1 MAHFGRV
8 PFSPSEFCAGQ
19 PGHQAAHPV
28 CHAGSDVDIPLGF
41 DRIVD
46 EVSNEFFFY
55 GSSHP
60 HHHEEMF
67 LPSNLFSQNVPDQHL
82 YNPPL
87 VPQGELYPGSPI
99 PHWQQGTVAPM
110 VGFRPSLLPD
120 CRNFFVV
127 GPHPYS
133 HERELHGR
141 NSVNSVSNVE
151 RGSTNLEFHIGFDS
165 LDVPSPVSSDSYPFG
180 QKVTE
185 ESGNGEASVTN
196 ISRRC
201 STGLTYP
208 QGSGHNRE
216 AAAWSIQLIEA
227 DQGSNENTVGFCN
240 AVEKIRNAYPAFDLK
255 TNSGKIWS
263 ITTRFP
269 EHILGGTKFRI
280 SIWTDFSP
288 HPLLLTQY
296 AGCIT
301 HDLIVEILRCTNQ
314 YPAREECLLSVHGA
328 DEFLQNTCTLGSHE
342 SLHKASSCIQLRLH
356 HAGHLEHSLARTC
369 ADDQRR
375 FCVNELLEDT
385 CAWRLIRQ
393 NLGSVIINYRGQVE
407 YLLQNE
413 NNVDNVIE
421 AAKAICSVL
430 CFVETK
436 DITDAVWKLHA
447 LGKAQNPLQSVET
460 PGKALIEA
468 AVTELSMAISRL
480 IHVYSSS
487 FDANFQ
493 LASLPRSPLC
503 ADISLNSQLSFTVCA
518 AHNIPEAWVTSYK
531 VFSFSCLLTY
541 AGKIICQVKICKNTP
556 VKRSFFFLADWNEKV
571 NFPLRIKTLP
581 RETMLTIK
589 LLGVNIAS
597 KNTEVLAWTCCPL
610 YAKERLVRGTVLLS
624 LAPCST
630 LPTAVI
636 TPGICSTET
645 PTSATL
651 QIDFPEA
658 DLEFIK
664 PEPEDRRGDLVEP
677 TQECLK
683 HIARLSQKHSL
694 LLLSEQQRR
703 ILWFYRYSCNNQNC
717 SLPLV
722 LGSAPSWDRATVSEM
737 YALLRAWSFSDP
749 LQALG
754 LLTFSFPDQDIRR
767 AAVQQIENVSNDEL
781 LEYLP
786 QLVQVLKF
794 EWSLESPLVKL
805 LLNRSLQS
813 IQVAHQLYWLLKNA
827 QNEVHF
833 RMWYKKLLA
842 ALQFC
847 AGQSLNNEFSKEEK
861 LIRILEDIATKVKA
875 ASDPKRKEVL
885 QVELSRLQQFFQ
897 EVKLCRLPLN
907 PALVV
912 QGIEADS
919 CSYFTS
925 NAFPLKISFINANA
939 PSGNINVIFKI
950 GDDLRQDMLVLQIIR
965 LMDSIWLQ
973 EGLDMQMII
982 YRCLSTGKGQ
992 GMVKQRSLSA
1002 SQIFTESPCVL
1013 QSSRVTCQGPHMG
1026 TGMESQVSGTKKG
1039 IKCMQKRQRIQVKH
1053 GKMLGFSLHLRVP
1066 VCDVLGLVQMVPD
1079 ATTLA
1084 KIHRES
1090 GLIGPLKEN
1099 TIKKWFH
1106 HHHPLESSYQ
1116 EAIRNFFYSCAGWCV
1131 VTFILG
1137 VCDRH
1142 SDNIMLTKAGHMFH
1156 IDFGRFLG
1164 HAQMFGNIRRD
1175 RAPFIFTS
1183 EMEYFI
1189 TEGGKN
1195 PQRFQEFVELCCRA
1209 YNIIRKHSQLFLNLL
1224 EMMLHA
1230 GLPELNSIQDLKY
1243 VYDNLRP
1250 QDSDLQATSYFTR
1263 KIKESLECFPVKL
1276 NNLIHTLVQM
1286 SVGSSAKP
1294 PAPETVPQ
1302 EWMMLDTERS
1312 ISRATILGFSRK
1324 PDPVFLVQVVQTCN
1338 VVNFVEKSFHQF
1350 SELHSHLQ
1358 KQFPSHALP
1367 EFPHSWHIPFTDLEH
1382 KRVKDLNLYLKQLLS
1397 GSRKL
1402 ANNEL
1407 VLSFFLNWSKNTLA
1421 EHPSS
1426 LTLVAPGLECQW
1438 QIPRCRKESRVSL
1451 SEVSSPAT
1459 ALKGRWESRA
1469 QLMRHP
1475 PWIEFLLFQVLSQLV
1490 TSLEYNWSYP
1500 MRTPA

>member
-1 MAHFGRV
+1 R
-8 PFSPSEFCAGQ
+8 
-19 PGHQAAHPV
+19 
-28 CHAGSDVDIPLGF
+28 
-41 DRIVD
+41 
-46 EVSNEFFFY
+46 
-55 GSSHP
+55 
-60 HHHEEMF
+60 
-67 LPSNLFSQNVPDQHL
+67 
-82 YNPPL
+82 
-87 VPQGELYPGSPI
+87 
-99 PHWQQGTVAPM
+99 
-110 VGFRPSLLPD
+110 
-120 CRNFFVV
+120 
-127 GPHPYS
+127 
-133 HERELHGR
+133 
-141 NSVNSVSNVE
+141 
-151 RGSTNLEFHIGFDS
+151 
-165 LDVPSPVSSDSYPFG
+165 
-180 QKVTE
+180 
-185 ESGNGEASVTN
+185 
-196 ISRRC
+196 
-201 STGLTYP
+201 
-208 QGSGHNRE
+208 
-216 AAAWSIQLIEA
+216 
-227 DQGSNENTVGFCN
+227 
-240 AVEKIRNAYPAFDLK
+240 
-255 TNSGKIWS
+255 
-263 ITTRFP
+263 
-269 EHILGGTKFRI
+269 
-280 SIWTDFSP
+280 
-288 HPLLLTQY
+288 
-296 AGCIT
+296 
-301 HDLIVEILRCTNQ
+301 
-314 YPAREECLLSVHGA
+314 
-328 DEFLQNTCTLGSHE
+328 
-342 SLHKASSCIQLRLH
+342 
-356 HAGHLEHSLARTC
+356 
-369 ADDQRR
+369 
-375 FCVNELLEDT
+375 
-385 CAWRLIRQ
+385 
-393 NLGSVIINYRGQVE
+393 
-407 YLLQNE
+407 
-413 NNVDNVIE
+413 
-421 AAKAICSVL
+421 
-430 CFVETK
+430 
-436 DITDAVWKLHA
+436 
-447 LGKAQNPLQSVET
+447 
-460 PGKALIEA
+460 
-468 AVTELSMAISRL
+468 
-480 IHVYSSS
+480 
-487 FDANFQ
+487 
-493 LASLPRSPLC
+493 
-503 ADISLNSQLSFTVCA
+503 
-518 AHNIPEAWVTSYK
+518 
-531 VFSFSCLLTY
+531 
-541 AGKIICQVKICKNTP
+541 
-556 VKRSFFFLADWNEKV
+556 V
-571 NFPLRIKTLP
+571 NFPLRIKALP

-589 LLGVNIAS
+589 LLGVNSAS

-610 YAKERLVRGTVLLS
+610 YAKERLLHGAVLLS

-630 LPTAVI
+630 VPTAVI
-636 TPGICSTET
+636 TPGICSTGT

-664 PEPEDRRGDLVEP
+664 PEPEERRGDLVEP

-683 HIARLSQKHSL
+683 HIARLSQRHSL

-703 ILWFYRYSCNNQNC
+703 VLWFYRYSCNNQNC

-722 LGSAPSWDRATVSEM
+722 LGSAPSWDRTTVSEM
-737 YALLRAWSFSDP
+737 YALLRAWRFSHP

-781 LEYLP
+781 LVYLP
-786 QLVQVLKF
+786 QLVQALKF

-805 LLNRSLQS
+805 LLSRSLQS

-847 AGQSLNNEFSKEEK
+847 AGQTLNNEFSKEEK
-861 LIRILEDIATKVKA
+861 LIRILEDIATKVKGT
-875 ASDPKRKEVL
+875 SDPKKKEVL
-885 QVELSRLQQFFQ
+885 KVELSRLQQFFQ

-950 GDDLRQDMLVLQIIR
+950 GDDLRQDMLVLQIIH
-965 LMDSIWLQ
+965 LMDNIWLQ

-992 GMVKQRSLSA
+992 
-1002 SQIFTESPCVL
+1002 
-1013 QSSRVTCQGPHMG
+1013 
-1026 TGMESQVSGTKKG
+1026 
-1039 IKCMQKRQRIQVKH
+1039 
-1053 GKMLGFSLHLRVP
+1053 
-1066 VCDVLGLVQMVPD
+1066 GLVQMVPD

-1164 HAQMFGNIRRD
+1164 HAQMFGSIRRD

-1209 YNIIRKHSQLFLNLL
+1209 YNIVRKHSQLLLNLL

-1230 GLPELNSIQDLKY
+1230 GLPELKSIQDLKY

-1294 PAPETVPQ
+1294 AAPESVPQ
-1302 EWMMLDTERS
+1302 EWLMLHTERS

-1324 PDPVFLVQVVQTCN
+1324 PDPVYLIQVVQTCN
-1338 VVNFVEKSFHQF
+1338 VVTFVEKSFQQF
-1350 SELHSHLQ
+1350 SNLHSHLQ

-1367 EFPHSWHIPFTDLEH
+1367 EFPHSWHLPFTDLEH

-1421 EHPSS
+1421 EQSSS
-1426 LTLVAPGLECQW
+1426 LTLGPQSAGHKPGVQLVISYENSCLTIMLKHMRNLHLPDGSAPSAHAEFYLLPDPG
-1438 QIPRCRKESRVSL
+1438 
-1451 SEVSSPAT
+1451 EVSRRKTRT
-1459 ALKGRWESRA
+1459 APKGSDPTYNELIVYDRVPELQGRVLKLVVKSKGTFVGAVNIPLSSV
-1469 QLMRHP
+1469 QLDEEK
-1475 PWIEFLLFQVLSQLV
+1475 W
-1490 TSLEYNWSYP
+1490 YP
-1500 MRTPA
+1500 LGNSVI

>member
-1 MAHFGRV
+1 VNESCGNRHFLR
-8 PFSPSEFCAGQ
+8 FCI
-19 PGHQAAHPV
+19 
-28 CHAGSDVDIPLGF
+28 GS
-41 DRIVD
+41 
-46 EVSNEFFFY
+46 
-55 GSSHP
+55 
-60 HHHEEMF
+60 MF
-67 LPSNLFSQNVPDQHL
+67 LYSF
-82 YNPPL
+82 
-87 VPQGELYPGSPI
+87 
-99 PHWQQGTVAPM
+99 
-110 VGFRPSLLPD
+110 LPD
-120 CRNFFVV
+120 VLAAAVHVHLVSSMLKLCYLGTYLSTIISTELSKSQKCIPFLDTV
-127 GPHPYS
+127 YS
-133 HERELHGR
+133 HVLYR
-141 NSVNSVSNVE
+141 
-151 RGSTNLEFHIGFDS
+151 
-165 LDVPSPVSSDSYPFG
+165 
-180 QKVTE
+180 
-185 ESGNGEASVTN
+185 
-196 ISRRC
+196 
-201 STGLTYP
+201 
-208 QGSGHNRE
+208 
-216 AAAWSIQLIEA
+216 
-227 DQGSNENTVGFCN
+227 
-240 AVEKIRNAYPAFDLK
+240 IRNAYPASDLK
-255 TNSGKIWS
+255 TNTGKIWS

-269 EHILGGTKFRI
+269 EHILGGTKFRF

-288 HPLLLTQY
+288 HPLLLTQC

-314 YPAREECLLSVHGA
+314 YPAQEECLLSVYGS
-328 DEFLQNTCTLGSHE
+328 DEFLQKVLGSKHFMWTI
-342 SLHKASSCIQLRLH
+342 SGKSYVSTIWFFVYFSPFLSYQ
-356 HAGHLEHSLARTC
+356 
-369 ADDQRR
+369 
-375 FCVNELLEDT
+375 
-385 CAWRLIRQ
+385 Q
-393 NLGSVIINYRGQVE
+393 NK
-407 YLLQNE
+407 
-413 NNVDNVIE
+413 VDNVIE
-421 AAKAICSVL
+421 AVKSICSVL
-430 CFVETK
+430 GFVETR
-436 DITDAVWKLHA
+436 DIADAVRKLRA
-447 LGKAQNPLQSVET
+447 SPLVKAQVKDNSLQSVET
-460 PGKALIEA
+460 PGKVLIEA

-493 LASLPRSPLC
+493 LASIPKSPLRV
-503 ADISLNSQLSFTVCA
+503 DISLNSQLSFTVYA
-518 AHNIPEAWVTSYK
+518 AHNIPETWVNSYQ
-531 VFSFSCLLTY
+531 VFSFSCSLIY
-541 AGKIICQVKICKNTP
+541 AGKIICQVKICRNTP
-556 VKRSFFFLADWNEKV
+556 VKRSLFSLADWNEKV
-571 NFPLRIKTLP
+571 SFGLVNFPLRIKALP

-589 LLGVNIAS
+589 LLGVNGAT
-597 KNTEVLAWTCCPL
+597 KNTEVLAWACTPL
-610 YAKERLVRGTVLLS
+610 YAKERLIHGTVLLS
-624 LAPCST
+624 MAPYST
-630 LPTAVI
+630 LPTPMI

-645 PTSATL
+645 PTSVTL
-651 QIDFPEA
+651 QIDFPEQT

-664 PEPEDRRGDLVEP
+664 PEPEERRGDLVEP
-677 TQECLK
+677 SQECLK
-683 HIARLSQKHSL
+683 HIARLSQIHSL

-722 LGSAPSWDRATVSEM
+722 LGSAPSWDHTTVSEM
-737 YALLRAWSFSDP
+737 YALLRSWRFSNP
-749 LQALG
+749 LEALG

-767 AAVQQIENVSNDEL
+767 TAVQQIENVSNDEL

-794 EWSLESPLVKL
+794 EWSLDSPLVKL

-885 QVELSRLQQFFQ
+885 NVELSRLQQFFQ
-897 EVKLCRLPLN
+897 EVKICRLPLN

-939 PSGNINVIFKI
+939 PTGTINVIFKI

-965 LMDSIWLQ
+965 VMDNIWLQ

-992 GMVKQRSLSA
+992 
-1002 SQIFTESPCVL
+1002 
-1013 QSSRVTCQGPHMG
+1013 
-1026 TGMESQVSGTKKG
+1026 
-1039 IKCMQKRQRIQVKH
+1039 
-1053 GKMLGFSLHLRVP
+1053 
-1066 VCDVLGLVQMVPD
+1066 GLVQMVPD

-1099 TIKKWFH
+1099 TIKKWFR

-1164 HAQMFGNIRRD
+1164 HAQMFGSIRRD

-1195 PQRFQEFVELCCRA
+1195 PQRFQEFVDLCCRA
-1209 YNIIRKHSQLFLNLL
+1209 YNIVRKHSQLFLNLL

-1230 GLPELNSIQDLKY
+1230 GLPELSSIQDLKY

-1276 NNLIHTLVQM
+1276 NNLIHALVQM

-1312 ISRATILGFSRK
+1312 IARATILGFSKK
-1324 PDPVFLVQVVQTCN
+1324 PDSLYLIQVVQTCN
-1338 VVNFVEKSFHQF
+1338 VVTFVEKSFNQF
-1350 SELHSHLQ
+1350 SKLHSRLQ

-1367 EFPHSWHIPFTDLEH
+1367 EFPHSQHLPFTDLEH

-1402 ANNEL
+1402 ANPLLKNQTVWPFLGPQSTEPGVQLVISYENSRLTIMLKHMRNIRLPDGSAPSAHAEFFLLPDPYEVSRRKTRTAPKVSDPTYNEL
-1407 VLSFFLNWSKNTLA
+1407 IVYDKVTELQGRVLKLVVKSKGTFMGAVNIQLSSVQLNEEKW
-1421 EHPSS
+1421 
-1426 LTLVAPGLECQW
+1426 
-1438 QIPRCRKESRVSL
+1438 
-1451 SEVSSPAT
+1451 
-1459 ALKGRWESRA
+1459 
-1469 QLMRHP
+1469 
-1475 PWIEFLLFQVLSQLV
+1475 
-1490 TSLEYNWSYP
+1490 YP
-1500 MRTPA
+1500 LGNSVI

>member
-1 MAHFGRV
+1 MAYFGMV
-8 PFSPSEFCAGQ
+8 PFSHNEFYEGQAGD
-19 PGHQAAHPV
+19 QASYPMYHSGS
-28 CHAGSDVDIPLGF
+28 AGEVRLGF

-60 HHHEEMF
+60 HHHEEIF
-67 LPSNLFSQNVPDQHL
+67 FPSDVFGLNVPDQQFCRQ
-82 YNPPL
+82 PL
-87 VPQGELYPGSPI
+87 VAHGELHPGNPI
-99 PHWQQGTVAPM
+99 SHSQQGAVSPT
-110 VGFRPSLLPD
+110 VGFRSFLLSD
-120 CRNFFVV
+120 YRNFSQVD
-127 GPHPYS
+127 PYPYGQ
-133 HERELHGR
+133 EREIYGG
-141 NSVNSVSNVE
+141 NSITPVTNVFDSNVE
-151 RGSTNLEFHIGFDS
+151 RGNTNLSFRVGFDNVDAQCPIFFS
-165 LDVPSPVSSDSYPFG
+165 NYPFG
-180 QKVTE
+180 QEVRD
-185 ESGNGEASVTN
+185 ESGNEESCLTDT
-196 ISRRC
+196 SR
-201 STGLTYP
+201 SFGVGPTWP
-208 QGSGHNRE
+208 SSSGHDRE
-216 AAAWSIQLIEA
+216 ATGWSIQLVEA
-227 DQGSNENTVGFCN
+227 NQGSNENTVAFCN

-255 TNSGKIWS
+255 TNTGKIWS
-263 ITTRFP
+263 VATRFP
-269 EHILGGTKFRI
+269 DHILGKSKFRI
-280 SIWTDFSP
+280 SVWTDSSP
-288 HPLLLTQY
+288 YPLLLTQR

-301 HDLIVEILRCTNQ
+301 RDLIVEILRCTNR
-314 YPAREECLLSVHGA
+314 YPDQEECLLSVCGS
-328 DEFLQNTCTLGSHE
+328 DEFLQNNHTLGSHE
-342 SLHKASSCIQLRLH
+342 SLRKATTCIQLRLH
-356 HAGHLEHSLARTC
+356 NTSNLKQSLARTHE
-369 ADDQRR
+369 DDQRL
-375 FCVNELLEDT
+375 FSVNQLLEDT
-385 CAWRLIRQ
+385 CAWRLTRR
-393 NLGSVIINYRGQVE
+393 NLVSVIMKYRGQVE

-413 NNVDNVIE
+413 VFHQVDNVIE
-421 AAKAICSVL
+421 VAKAICSVL
-430 CFVETK
+430 CSVETR
-436 DITDAVWKLHA
+436 DITDAVKKLRA
-447 LGKAQNPLQSVET
+447 VPLVKAQVKDAT
-460 PGKALIEA
+460 LIGA
-468 AVTELSMAISRL
+468 AVTELSMAISCL

-493 LASLPRSPLC
+493 LASIPKSPSC
-503 ADISLNSQLSFTVCA
+503 ADISLDSQLSFTVYA
-518 AHNIPEAWVTSYK
+518 AHNIPEAWVNSYK
-531 VFSFSCLLTY
+531 VFSFSCSLTY
-541 AGKIICQVKICKNTP
+541 AGKTICQVKICKNIP
-556 VKRSFFFLADWNEKV
+556 VKRSFFFLADWNEKI
-571 NFPLRIKTLP
+571 NFPLRIKALP

-589 LLGVNIAS
+589 LLGVNSAS
-597 KNTEVLAWTCCPL
+597 KNTEVLAWTCSPL
-610 YAKERLVRGTVLLS
+610 YPKERLIHGTVLLS
-624 LAPCST
+624 MTLYST
-630 LPTAVI
+630 LTTTMI
-636 TPGICSTET
+636 TPGICSTDT
-645 PTSATL
+645 PTSVTL
-651 QIDFPEA
+651 QIDFPETN
-658 DLEFIK
+658 LEFIK
-664 PEPEDRRGDLVEP
+664 PEPEERRGGLEEP
-677 TQECLK
+677 TRDCLK
-683 HIARLSQKHSL
+683 HITRLSCNSL
-694 LLLSEQQRR
+694 LLLSEEQRR
-703 ILWFYRYSCNNQNC
+703 ILWFYRYYCNNQNC

-722 LGSAPSWDRATVSEM
+722 LGSAPSWDRMTVSEM
-737 YALLRAWSFSDP
+737 YTVLQRWRFSNP
-749 LQALG
+749 LEALG

-767 AAVQQIENVSNDEL
+767 TAVQQIENLSNDEL

-833 RMWYKKLLA
+833 KIWYQKLLA

-847 AGQSLNNEFSKEEK
+847 AGKTLNNEFSKEGK
-861 LIRILEDIATKVKA
+861 LVGILEDIAKKVKA

-885 QVELSRLQQFFQ
+885 KVELNRLQQFFQ
-897 EVKLCRLPLN
+897 EVKVCRLPLN

-912 QGIEADS
+912 QGVEADA

-965 LMDSIWLQ
+965 VMDSIWLQ

-992 GMVKQRSLSA
+992 
-1002 SQIFTESPCVL
+1002 
-1013 QSSRVTCQGPHMG
+1013 
-1026 TGMESQVSGTKKG
+1026 
-1039 IKCMQKRQRIQVKH
+1039 
-1053 GKMLGFSLHLRVP
+1053 
-1066 VCDVLGLVQMVPD
+1066 GLVQMVPD

-1099 TIKKWFH
+1099 TIKKWFR

-1142 SDNIMLTKAGHMFH
+1142 SDNIMLTNAGHMFH

-1164 HAQMFGNIRRD
+1164 HAQTFGSIRRD

-1209 YNIIRKHSQLFLNLL
+1209 YNIVRRHSQLLLKLL

-1286 SVGSSAKP
+1286 SVTGSAKP

-1302 EWMMLDTERS
+1302 EWMMLDAEKS
-1312 ISRATILGFSRK
+1312 IARATILGFNKKS
-1324 PDPVFLVQVVQTCN
+1324 DSLYLVQVVQTCN
-1338 VVNFVEKSFHQF
+1338 VVTFVEKSFDQF
-1350 SELHSHLQ
+1350 SKLHSHLQ

-1367 EFPHSWHIPFTDLEH
+1367 EFPHSWHLPFTDLEH

-1402 ANNEL
+1402 ADNEL

-1421 EHPSS
+1421 EDSSSVTLGPQSTDHKPGVQLVISYESTRLTIMLKHMKNIHLPDGSAPSAQAEFY
-1426 LTLVAPGLECQW
+1426 LLPD
-1438 QIPRCRKESRVSL
+1438 PY
-1451 SEVSSPAT
+1451 EVSRRKTRT
-1459 ALKGRWESRA
+1459 APKSSDPTYNEIVVYDKVTELKGRILKLVVKSKGTFVGA
-1469 QLMRHP
+1469 VNIQLSS
-1475 PWIEFLLFQVLSQLV
+1475 VQLN
-1490 TSLEYNWSYP
+1490 EEKWYP
-1500 MRTPA
+1500 LGNSVI

>member
-1 MAHFGRV
+1 MAYFGRV
-8 PFSPSEFCAGQ
+8 PFSHNEFHKGQ
-19 PGHQAAHPV
+19 TGDQASYPV
-28 CHAGSDVDIPLGF
+28 YHSGSDGQIPLGF

-55 GSSHP
+55 GSSHS
-60 HHHEEMF
+60 HHHEEIF
-67 LPSNLFSQNVPDQHL
+67 SPSDVFGLNVPGQHFYGQPL
-82 YNPPL
+82 GAYGEPNP
-87 VPQGELYPGSPI
+87 ENPI
-99 PHWQQGTVAPM
+99 SHWQQGTVSPVA
-110 VGFRPSLLPD
+110 GFRSYFLSD
-120 CRNFFVV
+120 YRNFSLVD
-127 GPHPYS
+127 PYPYS
-133 HERELHGR
+133 QGRELCGWS
-141 NSVNSVSNVE
+141 SVNSVTNVF
-151 RGSTNLEFHIGFDS
+151 GSAVEGGNASQGFPIGFDNADAQCPVF
-165 LDVPSPVSSDSYPFG
+165 LDNRPFG
-180 QKVTE
+180 QE
-185 ESGNGEASVTN
+185 GRDESGNGEAHFTN
-196 ISRRC
+196 TSRRC
-201 STGLTYP
+201 STGPTWPY
-208 QGSGHNRE
+208 GSGHGRE
-216 AAAWSIQLIEA
+216 GAGWSIQLIEA
-227 DQGSNENTVGFCN
+227 NQGSNENTVGFCN
-240 AVEKIRNAYPAFDLK
+240 AVEKIRNAYPASDLK
-255 TNSGKIWS
+255 TNTGKIWS
-263 ITTRFP
+263 VTTRFP
-269 EHILGGTKFRI
+269 DHILGGTKFRI
-280 SIWTDFSP
+280 SVWTDFSP
-288 HPLLLTQY
+288 SPVLLTQQ

-314 YPAREECLLSVHGA
+314 YPAQEECFLSVYGS
-328 DEFLQNTCTLGSHE
+328 DEFLQNDHTLGSHE
-342 SLHKASSCIQLRLH
+342 SLRKATPCVQLRLH
-356 HAGHLEHSLARTC
+356 STAHLKQSLARTC
-369 ADDQRR
+369 GDDQRR
-375 FCVNELLEDT
+375 FCMNHLLRDA
-385 CAWRLIRQ
+385 CAMRLTRQ
-393 NLGSVIINYRGQVE
+393 NLFSVIMNYRDQVE

-413 NNVDNVIE
+413 HKVDHVIE
-421 AAKAICSVL
+421 ATKAICSVL
-430 CFVETK
+430 CFVETR
-436 DITDAVWKLHA
+436 DITDAVKKLSA
-447 LGKAQNPLQSVET
+447 LPLVKAQDSLQSVET
-460 PGKALIEA
+460 PSKVLIEA
-468 AVTELSMAISRL
+468 AVTELSVAISRL

-493 LASLPRSPLC
+493 LASIPKSPSC
-503 ADISLNSQLSFTVCA
+503 ADISLDSQLSFTVYA
-518 AHNIPEAWVTSYK
+518 AHNIPEAWVNSYK
-531 VFSFSCLLTY
+531 VFSFSCSLTY
-541 AGKIICQVKICKNTP
+541 AGKTICQVKICKNTP
-556 VKRSFFFLADWNEKV
+556 VRRSFFFLVDWNEKI
-571 NFPLRIKTLP
+571 NFPLRIKALP

-589 LLGVNIAS
+589 LLGVNSAS
-597 KNTEVLAWTCCPL
+597 KNTEVLAWTCSPL
-610 YAKERLVRGTVLLS
+610 YPKERLLHGTVLLS
-624 LAPCST
+624 MRLCST
-630 LPTAVI
+630 PTAMI
-636 TPGICSTET
+636 TPGICSTST
-645 PTSATL
+645 PTSVTL
-651 QIDFPEA
+651 QIDFPETN
-658 DLEFIK
+658 LEFIK
-664 PEPEDRRGDLVEP
+664 PEPEERRDDLEEP

-683 HIARLSQKHSL
+683 HIARLSQIHSL

-703 ILWFYRYSCNNQNC
+703 ILWFYRYHCTNQNC

-722 LGSAPSWDRATVSEM
+722 LGSAPSWDRTTVSEM
-737 YALLRAWSFSDP
+737 YATLRSWRFANP
-749 LQALG
+749 LEALG

-767 AAVQQIENVSNDEL
+767 RAVQQIENMSNDEL

-833 RMWYKKLLA
+833 RIWYKKLLA

-847 AGQSLNNEFSKEEK
+847 AGQTLNNEFSKEEK
-861 LIRILEDIATKVKA
+861 LIGILEDIATKVKA

-885 QVELSRLQQFFQ
+885 EVELDRLQQFFQ
-897 EVKLCRLPLN
+897 EVKVCRLPLN

-965 LMDSIWLQ
+965 VMDSIWLQ

-992 GMVKQRSLSA
+992 
-1002 SQIFTESPCVL
+1002 
-1013 QSSRVTCQGPHMG
+1013 
-1026 TGMESQVSGTKKG
+1026 
-1039 IKCMQKRQRIQVKH
+1039 
-1053 GKMLGFSLHLRVP
+1053 
-1066 VCDVLGLVQMVPD
+1066 GLVQMVPD

-1106 HHHPLESSYQ
+1106 HHHPLESSYH

-1164 HAQMFGNIRRD
+1164 HSQMFGNIRRD

-1209 YNIIRKHSQLFLNLL
+1209 YNIVRKHSQLLLNLL

-1276 NNLIHTLVQM
+1276 NNLIHALVQM
-1286 SVGSSAKP
+1286 SVTGSAKP
-1294 PAPETVPQ
+1294 PAPEAVPQ
-1302 EWMMLDTERS
+1302 EWMMLDTEKS
-1312 ISRATILGFSRK
+1312 ISRATILGFSKK
-1324 PDPVFLVQVVQTCN
+1324 PDTIYLVQVVQTCN
-1338 VVNFVEKSFHQF
+1338 VVTFVEKSFDQF
-1350 SELHSHLQ
+1350 SKLHSHLQ
-1358 KQFPSHALP
+1358 KQFPSHPLP
-1367 EFPHSWHIPFTDLEH
+1367 EFPHWWHLPFTDLEH

-1407 VLSFFLNWSKNTLA
+1407 VLSFFLNWSKNTSA
-1421 EHPSS
+1421 ENSSSVTLGPQSTGHKPGVQLVISYENTRLTIMLKHMRNIHLPDGSAPSAHAEFYLLPDPHEAS
-1426 LTLVAPGLECQW
+1426 RRKTRTAP
-1438 QIPRCRKESRVSL
+1438 K
-1451 SEVSSPAT
+1451 SSDPT
-1459 ALKGRWESRA
+1459 YNEIVVYDKVTELKGHVLKLVVKSKGTFVGA
-1469 QLMRHP
+1469 VNIQLSS
-1475 PWIEFLLFQVLSQLV
+1475 VQLN
-1490 TSLEYNWSYP
+1490 EEKWYP
-1500 MRTPA
+1500 LGNSII

>member
-1 MAHFGRV
+1 MAYFGRV
-8 PFSPSEFCAGQ
+8 PFSHNEFHKGQAGD
-19 PGHQAAHPV
+19 QASYPLYHS
-28 CHAGSDVDIPLGF
+28 GSDGQIPLGF

-46 EVSNEFFFY
+46 EVRNEFFFY
-55 GSSHP
+55 GSSHS
-60 HHHEEMF
+60 HHHEEIF
-67 LPSNLFSQNVPDQHL
+67 SPSDVFGLNVPGQHF
-82 YNPPL
+82 YGQPL
-87 VPQGELYPGSPI
+87 VAYGEPNPENPI
-99 PHWQQGTVAPM
+99 SHWQQGTASPVA
-110 VGFRPSLLPD
+110 GFRSYWLSD
-120 CRNFFVV
+120 YRNFSLVD
-127 GPHPYS
+127 PYPYS
-133 HERELHGR
+133 QGRELCGWS
-141 NSVNSVSNVE
+141 SVNSVTNVF
-151 RGSTNLEFHIGFDS
+151 GSAVEGGNTSQGFPIGFDDADAQCPVF
-165 LDVPSPVSSDSYPFG
+165 LDNRPLG
-180 QKVTE
+180 QE
-185 ESGNGEASVTN
+185 GRDESGNGEAHFTN

-201 STGLTYP
+201 STGPTWPY
-208 QGSGHNRE
+208 GSGHDRE
-216 AAAWSIQLIEA
+216 GAGWSIQLVEA
-227 DQGSNENTVGFCN
+227 NQGSNENTVGFCS
-240 AVEKIRNAYPAFDLK
+240 AVEKIRNAYPASDLK
-255 TNSGKIWS
+255 TNTGKIWS
-263 ITTRFP
+263 VSTRFP
-269 EHILGGTKFRI
+269 DHILGGTKFRI
-280 SIWTDFSP
+280 SVWTDFSP
-288 HPLLLTQY
+288 SPVLLTQQ

-301 HDLIVEILRCTNQ
+301 HDLIVEILHCTNQ
-314 YPAREECLLSVHGA
+314 YPAQEECFLSVYGS
-328 DEFLQNTCTLGSHE
+328 DEFLQNDHTLGSHE
-342 SLHKASSCIQLRLH
+342 SLRKATPCVQLRLH
-356 HAGHLEHSLARTC
+356 NTAHQKQSLARTC
-369 ADDQRR
+369 GDDQRR
-375 FCVNELLEDT
+375 FCLNQLLRDT
-385 CAWRLIRQ
+385 CAMRLTRQ
-393 NLGSVIINYRGQVE
+393 NLFSVIMNYRDQVE

-413 NNVDNVIE
+413 HEVDHVIE
-421 AAKAICSVL
+421 ATKAICSVL
-430 CFVETK
+430 CFVETR
-436 DITDAVWKLHA
+436 DITDAVKKLSA
-447 LGKAQNPLQSVET
+447 LPLVKAQDSLQSVET
-460 PGKALIEA
+460 PSKVLIEA
-468 AVTELSMAISRL
+468 AVTELSVAISRL

-493 LASLPRSPLC
+493 LASIPKSPSC
-503 ADISLNSQLSFTVCA
+503 ADLSLDSQLSFTVYA
-518 AHNIPEAWVTSYK
+518 AHNIPEAWVNSYK
-531 VFSFSCLLTY
+531 VFSFSCSLTY
-541 AGKIICQVKICKNTP
+541 AGKTICQVKICKNTP
-556 VKRSFFFLADWNEKV
+556 VRRSFFFLADWNEKI
-571 NFPLRIKTLP
+571 NFPLRIKALP

-589 LLGVNIAS
+589 LLGVNSAS
-597 KNTEVLAWTCCPL
+597 KNTEVLAWTCSPL
-610 YAKERLVRGTVLLS
+610 YPKERLVHGTVLLS
-624 LAPCST
+624 MRLCST
-630 LPTAVI
+630 PTAVI
-636 TPGICSTET
+636 TPGICSTST
-645 PTSATL
+645 PTSVTL
-651 QIDFPEA
+651 QIDFPETN
-658 DLEFIK
+658 LKFIK
-664 PEPEDRRGDLVEP
+664 PEPEQRRGDLEEP

-683 HIARLSQKHSL
+683 HIARLSQIHSL

-703 ILWFYRYSCNNQNC
+703 ILWFYRYHCTNQNC

-722 LGSAPSWDRATVSEM
+722 LGSAPSWDRTTVSEM
-737 YALLRAWSFSDP
+737 YATLRSWRFSNP
-749 LQALG
+749 LEALG

-767 AAVQQIENVSNDEL
+767 TAVQQIENMSNDEL

-833 RMWYKKLLA
+833 KIWYKKLLA

-847 AGQSLNNEFSKEEK
+847 AGQTLNNEFSKEEK
-861 LIRILEDIATKVKA
+861 LIGILEDIATKVKA

-885 QVELSRLQQFFQ
+885 EVELDRLQQFFQ
-897 EVKLCRLPLN
+897 EVKVCRLPLN

-965 LMDSIWLQ
+965 VMDSIWLQ

-992 GMVKQRSLSA
+992 
-1002 SQIFTESPCVL
+1002 
-1013 QSSRVTCQGPHMG
+1013 
-1026 TGMESQVSGTKKG
+1026 
-1039 IKCMQKRQRIQVKH
+1039 
-1053 GKMLGFSLHLRVP
+1053 
-1066 VCDVLGLVQMVPD
+1066 GLVQMVPD

-1106 HHHPLESSYQ
+1106 HHHPLESSYH
-1116 EAIRNFFYSCAGWCV
+1116 EATRNFFYSCAGWCV

-1164 HAQMFGNIRRD
+1164 HSQMFGNIRRD

-1209 YNIIRKHSQLFLNLL
+1209 YNIVRKHSQLLLNLL

-1286 SVGSSAKP
+1286 SVTGSAKP
-1294 PAPETVPQ
+1294 PAPEAVPQ
-1302 EWMMLDTERS
+1302 EWMMLDTEKS
-1312 ISRATILGFSRK
+1312 ISRATILGFSKK
-1324 PDPVFLVQVVQTCN
+1324 PDTIYLVQVVQTCN
-1338 VVNFVEKSFHQF
+1338 VVTFVEKSFDQF
-1350 SELHSHLQ
+1350 SKLHSHLQ

-1367 EFPHSWHIPFTDLEH
+1367 EFPHSWHLPFADLEH

-1421 EHPSS
+1421 EDSSSVTLGPQSTGHKPGVQLVISYENTRLTIMLKHMRNIHLPDGSAPSAHAEFYLLPDPYEAS
-1426 LTLVAPGLECQW
+1426 RRKTRTAP
-1438 QIPRCRKESRVSL
+1438 K
-1451 SEVSSPAT
+1451 SSDPT
-1459 ALKGRWESRA
+1459 YNEIVVYDNVTELKGHVLKLVVKSKGTFVGA
-1469 QLMRHP
+1469 VNIQLSS
-1475 PWIEFLLFQVLSQLV
+1475 VQLN
-1490 TSLEYNWSYP
+1490 EEKWYP
-1500 MRTPA
+1500 LGNSII

>member
-1 MAHFGRV
+1 MAYFGMV
-8 PFSPSEFCAGQ
+8 PFSHNEFYEGQAGD
-19 PGHQAAHPV
+19 QASYPMYHSGS
-28 CHAGSDVDIPLGF
+28 AGEVRLGF

-60 HHHEEMF
+60 HHHEEIF
-67 LPSNLFSQNVPDQHL
+67 FPSDVFGLNVPDQQFCRQ
-82 YNPPL
+82 PL
-87 VPQGELYPGSPI
+87 VAHGELHPGNPI
-99 PHWQQGTVAPM
+99 SHWQQGAVSPT
-110 VGFRPSLLPD
+110 VGFRSFLLSD
-120 CRNFFVV
+120 YRNFSQVD
-127 GPHPYS
+127 PYPYGQ
-133 HERELHGR
+133 EREIYGG
-141 NSVNSVSNVE
+141 NSITPVTNVFDSNVE
-151 RGSTNLEFHIGFDS
+151 RGNTNLSFQVGFDNVDAQCPIFFS
-165 LDVPSPVSSDSYPFG
+165 NYPFG
-180 QKVTE
+180 QEVRD
-185 ESGNGEASVTN
+185 ESGNEETCLTDT
-196 ISRRC
+196 SR
-201 STGLTYP
+201 SFGVGPTWP
-208 QGSGHNRE
+208 SSSGHDRE
-216 AAAWSIQLIEA
+216 ATGWSIQLVEA
-227 DQGSNENTVGFCN
+227 NQGSNENTVAFCN

-255 TNSGKIWS
+255 TNTGKIWS
-263 ITTRFP
+263 VATRFP
-269 EHILGGTKFRI
+269 DHILGKSKFRI
-280 SIWTDFSP
+280 SVWTDSSP
-288 HPLLLTQY
+288 YPLLLTQR

-301 HDLIVEILRCTNQ
+301 RDLIVEILRCTNR
-314 YPAREECLLSVHGA
+314 YPDQEECLLSVCGS
-328 DEFLQNTCTLGSHE
+328 DEFLQNNHTLGSHE
-342 SLHKASSCIQLRLH
+342 SLRKATTCIQLRLH
-356 HAGHLEHSLARTC
+356 NTSNLKQSLARTHE
-369 ADDQRR
+369 DDQSL
-375 FCVNELLEDT
+375 FSVNQLLEDT
-385 CAWRLIRQ
+385 CAWRLTRR
-393 NLGSVIINYRGQVE
+393 NLVSVIMKYRGQVE

-413 NNVDNVIE
+413 VFHQVDNVIE
-421 AAKAICSVL
+421 VAKAICSVL
-430 CFVETK
+430 CSVETR
-436 DITDAVWKLHA
+436 DITDAVKKLRA
-447 LGKAQNPLQSVET
+447 VPLVKAQVKDAT
-460 PGKALIEA
+460 LIGA
-468 AVTELSMAISRL
+468 AVTELSMAISCL

-493 LASLPRSPLC
+493 LASIPKSPSC
-503 ADISLNSQLSFTVCA
+503 ADISLDSQLSFTVYA
-518 AHNIPEAWVTSYK
+518 AHNIPEAWVNSYK
-531 VFSFSCLLTY
+531 VFSFSCSLTY
-541 AGKIICQVKICKNTP
+541 AGKTICQVKICKNIP
-556 VKRSFFFLADWNEKV
+556 VKRSFFFLADWNEKI
-571 NFPLRIKTLP
+571 NFPLRIKALP

-589 LLGVNIAS
+589 LLGVNSAS
-597 KNTEVLAWTCCPL
+597 KNTEVLAWTCSPL
-610 YAKERLVRGTVLLS
+610 YPKERLIHGTVLLS
-624 LAPCST
+624 MTLYST
-630 LPTAVI
+630 LTTTMI
-636 TPGICSTET
+636 TPGICSTDT
-645 PTSATL
+645 PTSVTL
-651 QIDFPEA
+651 QIDFPETN
-658 DLEFIK
+658 LEFIK
-664 PEPEDRRGDLVEP
+664 PEPEERRGGLEEP
-677 TQECLK
+677 TRDCLK
-683 HIARLSQKHSL
+683 HITRLSCNSL
-694 LLLSEQQRR
+694 LLLSEEQRR
-703 ILWFYRYSCNNQNC
+703 ILWFYRYYCNNQNC

-722 LGSAPSWDRATVSEM
+722 LGSAPSWDRMTVSEM
-737 YALLRAWSFSDP
+737 YTVLQRWRFSNP
-749 LQALG
+749 LEALG

-767 AAVQQIENVSNDEL
+767 TAVQQIENLSNDEL

-833 RMWYKKLLA
+833 KIWYQKLLA

-847 AGQSLNNEFSKEEK
+847 AGKTLNNEFSKEGK
-861 LIRILEDIATKVKA
+861 LVGILEGIAKKVKA

-885 QVELSRLQQFFQ
+885 KVELNRLQQFFQ
-897 EVKLCRLPLN
+897 EVKVCRLPLN

-912 QGIEADS
+912 QGVEADA

-965 LMDSIWLQ
+965 VMDSIWLQ

-992 GMVKQRSLSA
+992 
-1002 SQIFTESPCVL
+1002 
-1013 QSSRVTCQGPHMG
+1013 
-1026 TGMESQVSGTKKG
+1026 
-1039 IKCMQKRQRIQVKH
+1039 
-1053 GKMLGFSLHLRVP
+1053 
-1066 VCDVLGLVQMVPD
+1066 GLVQMVPD

-1099 TIKKWFH
+1099 TIKKWFR

-1142 SDNIMLTKAGHMFH
+1142 SDNIMLTNAGHMFH

-1164 HAQMFGNIRRD
+1164 HAQTFGSIRRD

-1209 YNIIRKHSQLFLNLL
+1209 YNIVRRHSQLLLKLL

-1286 SVGSSAKP
+1286 SVTGSAKP

-1302 EWMMLDTERS
+1302 EWMMLDAEKS
-1312 ISRATILGFSRK
+1312 IARATILGFNKKS
-1324 PDPVFLVQVVQTCN
+1324 DSLYLVQVVQTCN
-1338 VVNFVEKSFHQF
+1338 VVTFVEKSFDQF
-1350 SELHSHLQ
+1350 SKLHSHLQ

-1367 EFPHSWHIPFTDLEH
+1367 EFPHSWHLPFTDLEH

-1402 ANNEL
+1402 ADNEL

-1421 EHPSS
+1421 EDSSSVTLGPQSTDHKPGVQLVISYESTRLTIMLKHMKNIHLPDGSAPSAQAEFY
-1426 LTLVAPGLECQW
+1426 LLPD
-1438 QIPRCRKESRVSL
+1438 PY
-1451 SEVSSPAT
+1451 EVSRRKTRT
-1459 ALKGRWESRA
+1459 APKSSDPTYNEIVVYDKVTELKGRILKLVVKSKGTFVGA
-1469 QLMRHP
+1469 VNIQLSS
-1475 PWIEFLLFQVLSQLV
+1475 VQLN
-1490 TSLEYNWSYP
+1490 EEKWYP
-1500 MRTPA
+1500 LGNSVI

>member
-8 PFSPSEFCAGQ
+8 PFSHSEFCEGQ
-19 PGHQAAHPV
+19 PGDQASYPMH
-28 CHAGSDVDIPLGF
+28 HFGSDGEIPLGF

-67 LPSNLFSQNVPDQHL
+67 FPSDLFSRNVPDQHL
-82 YNPPL
+82 YHQPP
-87 VPQGELYPGSPI
+87 VAYGELYPGNPI
-99 PHWQQGTVAPM
+99 SHWQQGTASPT
-110 VGFRPSLLPD
+110 VGFRSSLLPD
-120 CRNFFVV
+120 CRNFSAVD
-127 GPHPYS
+127 S
-133 HERELHGR
+133 HHYGLKRELHGR

-151 RGSTNLEFHIGFDS
+151 RGNTNLGFQIGFDN
-165 LDVPSPVSSDSYPFG
+165 LDAPSPVFLDNYPFG
-180 QKVTE
+180 QKVRE
-185 ESGNGEASVTN
+185 ESGNGEASLTN
-196 ISRRC
+196 TSRRC
-201 STGLTYP
+201 SIGPTQP
-208 QGSGHNRE
+208 QGSGHDRE
-216 AAAWSIQLIEA
+216 AARWSIQLIEA
-227 DQGSNENTVGFCN
+227 NQGSHENTVGFCN
-240 AVEKIRNAYPAFDLK
+240 ALEKIRNAYPAFDLK
-255 TNSGKIWS
+255 TNTGKIWS
-263 ITTRFP
+263 IATRFP

-288 HPLLLTQY
+288 HPLLLTQR

-301 HDLIVEILRCTNQ
+301 HDLIVEILRLTNQ
-314 YPAREECLLSVHGA
+314 YPAREECLLSVYGSE
-328 DEFLQNTCTLGSHE
+328 EFLQNNCTLGSHE
-342 SLHKASSCIQLRLH
+342 SLRKATTCIQLRLH
-356 HAGHLEHSLARTC
+356 HTGNLKQSLARTC
-369 ADDQRR
+369 GDDQRR

-385 CAWRLIRQ
+385 CAWRLTRQ
-393 NLGSVIINYRGQVE
+393 NLVSVIMNYRSQVE

-413 NNVDNVIE
+413 VFTKVDNVIE

-430 CFVETK
+430 GFVETR
-436 DITDAVWKLHA
+436 DITDAVRKLHA
-447 LGKAQNPLQSVET
+447 LMKAQVKDACSTLR
-460 PGKALIEA
+460 EA
-468 AVTELSMAISRL
+468 AVTELSMAISHL

-493 LASLPRSPLC
+493 LASVPKSPLC
-503 ADISLNSQLSFTVCA
+503 ADISLNSQLSFTVYA
-518 AHNIPEAWVTSYK
+518 AHNIPEAWVSSYK
-531 VFSFSCLLTY
+531 VFSFSCSLTY
-541 AGKIICQVKICKNTP
+541 AGKTICQVKICKNTP
-556 VKRSFFFLADWNEKV
+556 VRRSFFFLADWNEKV
-571 NFPLRIKTLP
+571 NFPLRIKALP

-589 LLGVNIAS
+589 LLGVNSAS
-597 KNTEVLAWTCCPL
+597 KNTEVLAWTCSPL
-610 YAKERLVRGTVLLS
+610 YAKERLIHGTVLLS
-624 LAPCST
+624 MALYST
-630 LPTAVI
+630 LPTTMI

-645 PTSATL
+645 PTSVTL
-651 QIDFPEA
+651 QIDFPET

-664 PEPEDRRGDLVEP
+664 PEPEERRGDLVEP

-683 HIARLSQKHSL
+683 HIARLSQIHSL

-722 LGSAPSWDRATVSEM
+722 LGSAPSWDRTTVSEM
-737 YALLRAWSFSDP
+737 YALLRSWRFSNP
-749 LQALG
+749 LEALG

-833 RMWYKKLLA
+833 RMWYRKLLA

-847 AGQSLNNEFSKEEK
+847 AGQTLNNEFSKEEK

-885 QVELSRLQQFFQ
+885 NVELSSLQQFFQ
-897 EVKLCRLPLN
+897 EVKVCRLPLN

-965 LMDSIWLQ
+965 VMDSIWLQ

-992 GMVKQRSLSA
+992 
-1002 SQIFTESPCVL
+1002 
-1013 QSSRVTCQGPHMG
+1013 
-1026 TGMESQVSGTKKG
+1026 
-1039 IKCMQKRQRIQVKH
+1039 
-1053 GKMLGFSLHLRVP
+1053 
-1066 VCDVLGLVQMVPD
+1066 GLVQMVPD

-1116 EAIRNFFYSCAGWCV
+1116 EAVRNFFYSCAGWCV

-1142 SDNIMLTKAGHMFH
+1142 SDNVMLTKAGHMFH

-1164 HAQMFGNIRRD
+1164 HAQMFGSIRRD

-1209 YNIIRKHSQLFLNLL
+1209 YNIVRKHSQLLLNLL

-1294 PAPETVPQ
+1294 PAPETVPE

-1312 ISRATILGFSRK
+1312 IARATILGFSKK
-1324 PDPVFLVQVVQTCN
+1324 PDSLYLIQVVQTCN
-1338 VVNFVEKSFHQF
+1338 VVTFVEKSFGQF
-1350 SELHSHLQ
+1350 SRLHSHLQ

-1367 EFPHSWHIPFTDLEH
+1367 EFPHSWHLPFTDLEH
-1382 KRVKDLNLYLKQLLS
+1382 RRVKDLNLYLKQLLS

-1421 EHPSS
+1421 EDSSS
-1426 LTLVAPGLECQW
+1426 LTLGPQSTGHKPGVQLVISYENTRLTIMLKHMRNIRLPDGSAPSAHAEFYLL
-1438 QIPRCRKESRVSL
+1438 PDPY
-1451 SEVSSPAT
+1451 EVSRRKTRT
-1459 ALKGRWESRA
+1459 APKGSDPTYNELIVYDKVTELQGRVLKLVVKSKGTLVGA
-1469 QLMRHP
+1469 VNIQLSS
-1475 PWIEFLLFQVLSQLV
+1475 VQLNEEKWY
-1490 TSLEYNWSYP
+1490 SLGNSVI
-1500 MRTPA
+1500 

>member
-1 MAHFGRV
+1 MAHFGRG
-8 PFSPSEFCAGQ
+8 PFSHGKFHKGQ
-19 PGHQAAHPV
+19 PGGQASYPV
-28 CHAGSDVDIPLGF
+28 YRSASDGEIPLGF
-41 DRIVD
+41 DRIAD

-55 GSSHP
+55 GSSHS
-60 HHHEEMF
+60 HHHEEIF
-67 LPSNLFSQNVPDQHL
+67 FPPDIFGQNVHDQHF
-82 YNPPL
+82 YGQPP
-87 VPQGELYPGSPI
+87 VGYGELYPRNPVS
-99 PHWQQGTVAPM
+99 HWQHSTVSPT
-110 VGFRPSLLPD
+110 VGFRSSLLPD
-120 CRNFFVV
+120 YRNISLMD
-127 GPHPYS
+127 PYPYS
-133 HERELHGR
+133 QERELYGDS
-141 NSVNSVSNVE
+141 NVNSVTNVFGSDAE
-151 RGSTNLEFHIGFDS
+151 RGNTSLGFPIGFDNVDAQCPVF
-165 LDVPSPVSSDSYPFG
+165 LDNYSFG
-180 QKVTE
+180 QGLRG
-185 ESGNGEASVTN
+185 ESGNGEACLTN
-196 ISRRC
+196 TSRRC
-201 STGLTYP
+201 NIGPTWP
-208 QGSGHNRE
+208 CDSGHDRE
-216 AAAWSIQLIEA
+216 AASWSIQLVEA
-227 DQGSNENTVGFCN
+227 NQGSNENTVGFCN
-240 AVEKIRNAYPAFDLK
+240 AVEKIRNAYPASDLK
-255 TNSGKIWS
+255 TNTGKIWS
-263 ITTRFP
+263 VTTKFP
-269 EHILGGTKFRI
+269 DHILGGTKFRI
-280 SIWTDFSP
+280 SVWTDFSP
-288 HPLLLTQY
+288 CPLLLTQQ

-301 HDLIVEILRCTNQ
+301 HDLIVEILRCINQ
-314 YPAREECLLSVHGA
+314 YPAQEKYLLSVYGS
-328 DEFLQNTCTLGSHE
+328 DEFLQNNHTLGSHE
-342 SLHKASSCIQLRLH
+342 SLRKATPCIQLRLH
-356 HAGHLEHSLARTC
+356 SATHLKQNLARTC
-369 ADDQRR
+369 EDDQRR
-375 FCVNELLEDT
+375 FCMNQLLRDT
-385 CAWRLIRQ
+385 CALRLTRQ
-393 NLGSVIINYRGQVE
+393 NLFSVIMNYRSQVE

-413 NNVDNVIE
+413 HNVDNVVE

-430 CFVETK
+430 CFVETR
-436 DITDAVWKLHA
+436 DITDAVRKLRA
-447 LGKAQNPLQSVET
+447 LPLVKAQVKEAL
-460 PGKALIEA
+460 LIEA
-468 AVTELSMAISRL
+468 AVTELSTAISRL

-493 LASLPRSPLC
+493 LARVPKSPSC
-503 ADISLNSQLSFTVCA
+503 ADISLDSQLSFTVYA
-518 AHNIPEAWVTSYK
+518 AHNIPEAWVSSYK

-541 AGKIICQVKICKNTP
+541 AGKTICQVKICRSTP

-571 NFPLRIKTLP
+571 NFPLRIKALP
-581 RETMLTIK
+581 RETMLIIK
-589 LLGVNIAS
+589 LLGVNSAS
-597 KNTEVLAWTCCPL
+597 KNTEVLAWTCSPL
-610 YAKERLVRGTVLLS
+610 YPKERLIHGAVLLS
-624 LAPCST
+624 MTQCSS
-630 LPTAVI
+630 PTAMI
-636 TPGICSTET
+636 TPGICSTEA
-645 PTSATL
+645 PTSVTL
-651 QIDFPEA
+651 QINFP
-658 DLEFIK
+658 DSNLEFIK
-664 PEPEDRRGDLVEP
+664 PEPEERRGEFEEP

-683 HIARLSQKHSL
+683 HIARLSQMHSL

-703 ILWFYRYSCNNQNC
+703 ILWFYRYHCNNQNC

-722 LGSAPSWDRATVSEM
+722 LGSAPSWDRMTVSEM
-737 YALLRAWSFSDP
+737 YAMLRSWRFSNP
-749 LQALG
+749 LEALG

-767 AAVQQIENVSNDEL
+767 TAVQQIENMSNDEF

-827 QNEVHF
+827 ENEVHF
-833 RMWYKKLLA
+833 KIWYKKLLA

-847 AGQSLNNEFSKEEK
+847 AGQTLNNEFSKEEK
-861 LIRILEDIATKVKA
+861 LIRILEDIATKVKV

-885 QVELSRLQQFFQ
+885 KVELNRLQQFFQ
-897 EVKLCRLPLN
+897 EVKVCRIPLN

-939 PSGNINVIFKI
+939 SSGNINVIFKI

-965 LMDSIWLQ
+965 VMDGIWLQ
-973 EGLDMQMII
+973 EGLDMQMVI

-992 GMVKQRSLSA
+992 
-1002 SQIFTESPCVL
+1002 
-1013 QSSRVTCQGPHMG
+1013 
-1026 TGMESQVSGTKKG
+1026 
-1039 IKCMQKRQRIQVKH
+1039 
-1053 GKMLGFSLHLRVP
+1053 
-1066 VCDVLGLVQMVPD
+1066 GLVQMVPD

-1142 SDNIMLTKAGHMFH
+1142 SDNIMLTKTGHMFH

-1164 HAQMFGNIRRD
+1164 HAQMFGSIRRD

-1209 YNIIRKHSQLFLNLL
+1209 YNIVRKHSRLLLNLL

-1263 KIKESLECFPVKL
+1263 KIRESLECFPVKL

-1286 SVGSSAKP
+1286 SVTGPAKP

-1302 EWMMLDTERS
+1302 EWMMLDTEKS
-1312 ISRATILGFSRK
+1312 ITRATILGFSKK
-1324 PDPVFLVQVVQTCN
+1324 PDSIYLVQVVQTCN
-1338 VVNFVEKSFHQF
+1338 VITFVEKSFDQF
-1350 SELHSHLQ
+1350 SKLHSHLQ

-1367 EFPHSWHIPFTDLEH
+1367 EFPHSWHLPFTDLEH

-1402 ANNEL
+1402 ANNDL
-1407 VLSFFLNWSKNTLA
+1407 VLSFFLNWSKSTLA
-1421 EHPSS
+1421 ED
-1426 LTLVAPGLECQW
+1426 
-1438 QIPRCRKESRVSL
+1438 SL
-1451 SEVSSPAT
+1451 SLALGPQSTGHKPGVQLVISYENTRLTIMLKHMRNIQLPDGSAPSAHAEFCLLPDPYEVSQRKTRT
-1459 ALKGRWESRA
+1459 APKSSDPTYNEIVVYDKVTELSGHVLRLVVKSKGTFVGA
-1469 QLMRHP
+1469 VNIQLSS
-1475 PWIEFLLFQVLSQLV
+1475 VQLN
-1490 TSLEYNWSYP
+1490 EEKWYP
-1500 MRTPA
+1500 LGNSII

>member
-1 MAHFGRV
+1 
-8 PFSPSEFCAGQ
+8 
-19 PGHQAAHPV
+19 
-28 CHAGSDVDIPLGF
+28 
-41 DRIVD
+41 
-46 EVSNEFFFY
+46 
-55 GSSHP
+55 
-60 HHHEEMF
+60 
-67 LPSNLFSQNVPDQHL
+67 
-82 YNPPL
+82 
-87 VPQGELYPGSPI
+87 
-99 PHWQQGTVAPM
+99 
-110 VGFRPSLLPD
+110 
-120 CRNFFVV
+120 
-127 GPHPYS
+127 
-133 HERELHGR
+133 
-141 NSVNSVSNVE
+141 
-151 RGSTNLEFHIGFDS
+151 
-165 LDVPSPVSSDSYPFG
+165 
-180 QKVTE
+180 
-185 ESGNGEASVTN
+185 
-196 ISRRC
+196 
-201 STGLTYP
+201 
-208 QGSGHNRE
+208 
-216 AAAWSIQLIEA
+216 
-227 DQGSNENTVGFCN
+227 NTVGFCN

-255 TNSGKIWS
+255 TNTGKIWS

-269 EHILGGTKFRI
+269 EHILGGTKFRL

-288 HPLLLTQY
+288 HPLLLTQH

-301 HDLIVEILRCTNQ
+301 HDLIVEILSCTNQ
-314 YPAREECLLSVHGA
+314 YPAREECLLSVCGA
-328 DEFLQNTCTLGSHE
+328 DEFLQNCKHSTC
-342 SLHKASSCIQLRLH
+342 
-356 HAGHLEHSLARTC
+356 
-369 ADDQRR
+369 
-375 FCVNELLEDT
+375 
-385 CAWRLIRQ
+385 
-393 NLGSVIINYRGQVE
+393 
-407 YLLQNE
+407 
-413 NNVDNVIE
+413 
-421 AAKAICSVL
+421 
-430 CFVETK
+430 
-436 DITDAVWKLHA
+436 
-447 LGKAQNPLQSVET
+447 
-460 PGKALIEA
+460 A

-480 IHVYSSS
+480 IHAYSSS

-493 LASLPRSPLC
+493 LASIPRSPLC

-518 AHNIPEAWVTSYK
+518 AHHIPEAWVTSYR
-531 VFSFSCLLTY
+531 VFTFSCLLTY
-541 AGKIICQVKICKNTP
+541 AGKTICQVKICKNTE
-556 VKRSFFFLADWNEKV
+556 VKRSFFFQAYWNEKV
-571 NFPLRIKTLP
+571 NFPLRIKALP
-581 RETMLTIK
+581 RETMLTVK
-589 LLGVNIAS
+589 LLGVNSAS
-597 KNTEVLAWTCCPL
+597 RNTEVLAWTCLLETTTWEKYKKNKITHFRTSC
-610 YAKERLVRGTVLLS
+610 KKTER
-624 LAPCST
+624 
-630 LPTAVI
+630 
-636 TPGICSTET
+636 
-645 PTSATL
+645 
-651 QIDFPEA
+651 IDFPEA

-664 PEPEDRRGDLVEP
+664 PEAEERRGDLVEP

-683 HIARLSQKHSL
+683 HIARLAQRHS

-703 ILWFYRYSCNNQNC
+703 ILWFYRYSCNEQNC

-722 LGSAPSWDRATVSEM
+722 LGSAPSWDRTTVSEM
-737 YALLRAWSFSDP
+737 HALLRAWSFSHP

-805 LLNRSLQS
+805 LLSRSLQS

-847 AGQSLNNEFSKEEK
+847 AGQTLNNEFSKEEK

-885 QVELSRLQQFFQ
+885 KVELSRLQQFFQ

-925 NAFPLKISFINANA
+925 NAFPLKISFINAKA
-939 PSGNINVIFKI
+939 SSGNINVIFKVCSSSSPRAFWKKTEFHVQFSQI
-950 GDDLRQDMLVLQIIR
+950 GDDLRQDMLVLQIIH

-982 YRCLSTGKGQ
+982 YRCLSTGRGQ
-992 GMVKQRSLSA
+992 
-1002 SQIFTESPCVL
+1002 
-1013 QSSRVTCQGPHMG
+1013 
-1026 TGMESQVSGTKKG
+1026 
-1039 IKCMQKRQRIQVKH
+1039 
-1053 GKMLGFSLHLRVP
+1053 
-1066 VCDVLGLVQMVPD
+1066 GLVQMVPD

-1142 SDNIMLTKAGHMFH
+1142 SDNIMLTTAGHMFH

-1164 HAQMFGNIRRD
+1164 HAQMFGSIKRD

-1209 YNIIRKHSQLFLNLL
+1209 YNIVRKHSQLLLNLL

-1230 GLPELNSIQDLKY
+1230 GLPELSSIQDLKY

-1294 PAPETVPQ
+1294 PAPESVPQ
-1302 EWMMLDTERS
+1302 EWMVLDTEGS
-1312 ISRATILGFSRK
+1312 IARATILGFSRK
-1324 PDPVFLVQVVQTCN
+1324 PDPVYLIQVVQTCN
-1338 VVNFVEKSFHQF
+1338 VVTFVEKSFHQF
-1350 SELHSHLQ
+1350 SKLHSHLQ

-1367 EFPHSWHIPFTDLEH
+1367 EFPHSWHLPFTDLEH

-1402 ANNEL
+1402 ANVSISRISFIAGEKPGVQLVISHENTCLTIMLKHMRNLHLPDGSAPSAHAEFYLLPDPGEVSRRKTRTAPKGSDPTYNEL
-1407 VLSFFLNWSKNTLA
+1407 IVYDRVPELQGRVLKLVVKSKGTFVGAVNIQLSSVQLNEEKW
-1421 EHPSS
+1421 
-1426 LTLVAPGLECQW
+1426 
-1438 QIPRCRKESRVSL
+1438 
-1451 SEVSSPAT
+1451 
-1459 ALKGRWESRA
+1459 
-1469 QLMRHP
+1469 
-1475 PWIEFLLFQVLSQLV
+1475 
-1490 TSLEYNWSYP
+1490 YP
-1500 MRTPA
+1500 LGNSVI

>member
-1 MAHFGRV
+1 
-8 PFSPSEFCAGQ
+8 
-19 PGHQAAHPV
+19 
-28 CHAGSDVDIPLGF
+28 
-41 DRIVD
+41 
-46 EVSNEFFFY
+46 
-55 GSSHP
+55 
-60 HHHEEMF
+60 
-67 LPSNLFSQNVPDQHL
+67 
-82 YNPPL
+82 
-87 VPQGELYPGSPI
+87 
-99 PHWQQGTVAPM
+99 
-110 VGFRPSLLPD
+110 
-120 CRNFFVV
+120 
-127 GPHPYS
+127 
-133 HERELHGR
+133 
-141 NSVNSVSNVE
+141 
-151 RGSTNLEFHIGFDS
+151 
-165 LDVPSPVSSDSYPFG
+165 
-180 QKVTE
+180 
-185 ESGNGEASVTN
+185 
-196 ISRRC
+196 
-201 STGLTYP
+201 
-208 QGSGHNRE
+208 
-216 AAAWSIQLIEA
+216 
-227 DQGSNENTVGFCN
+227 
-240 AVEKIRNAYPAFDLK
+240 
-255 TNSGKIWS
+255 
-263 ITTRFP
+263 
-269 EHILGGTKFRI
+269 
-280 SIWTDFSP
+280 
-288 HPLLLTQY
+288 
-296 AGCIT
+296 
-301 HDLIVEILRCTNQ
+301 
-314 YPAREECLLSVHGA
+314 
-328 DEFLQNTCTLGSHE
+328 
-342 SLHKASSCIQLRLH
+342 
-356 HAGHLEHSLARTC
+356 
-369 ADDQRR
+369 
-375 FCVNELLEDT
+375 
-385 CAWRLIRQ
+385 
-393 NLGSVIINYRGQVE
+393 
-407 YLLQNE
+407 
-413 NNVDNVIE
+413 
-421 AAKAICSVL
+421 
-430 CFVETK
+430 
-436 DITDAVWKLHA
+436 
-447 LGKAQNPLQSVET
+447 
-460 PGKALIEA
+460 EA
-468 AVTELSMAISRL
+468 AVTELSMAISHL

-493 LASLPRSPLC
+493 LASIPKNPSC
-503 ADISLNSQLSFTVCA
+503 VDISLNSQLSFTVCA
-518 AHNIPEAWVTSYK
+518 AHNIPEAWLTSYK
-531 VFSFSCLLTY
+531 VFSFSCSLTY
-541 AGKIICQVKICKNTP
+541 AGKTICQVKICKNTP
-556 VKRSFFFLADWNEKV
+556 VKRSFFYLADWNEKV
-571 NFPLRIKTLP
+571 NFPLRIKALP

-589 LLGVNIAS
+589 LLGVNSTS
-597 KNTEVLAWTCCPL
+597 KNTEVLAWTCSPL
-610 YAKERLVRGTVLLS
+610 YAKERLIQGTVLLS
-624 LAPCST
+624 VALHST

-636 TPGICSTET
+636 TPGICSTQP

-651 QIDFPEA
+651 QIDFPET
-658 DLEFIK
+658 DLEFTK
-664 PEPEDRRGDLVEP
+664 PEPEERRGDLVEP

-683 HIARLSQKHSL
+683 HIARLSQIHSL

-717 SLPLV
+717 SLALV
-722 LGSAPSWDRATVSEM
+722 LGSAPSWDQTTVAEM
-737 YALLRAWSFSDP
+737 HALLRSWSFSHP
-749 LQALG
+749 LEALG
-754 LLTFSFPDQDIRR
+754 LLTFSFPDQEIRR

-805 LLNRSLQS
+805 LLHRSLQS

-847 AGQSLNNEFSKEEK
+847 VGQTLNNEFSKEEK

-885 QVELSRLQQFFQ
+885 NVELSSLQQFFQ
-897 EVKLCRLPLN
+897 EVKLCRLPLS

-925 NAFPLKISFINANA
+925 NAFPLKISFLNANA

-965 LMDSIWLQ
+965 VMDSIWLQ

-992 GMVKQRSLSA
+992 
-1002 SQIFTESPCVL
+1002 
-1013 QSSRVTCQGPHMG
+1013 
-1026 TGMESQVSGTKKG
+1026 
-1039 IKCMQKRQRIQVKH
+1039 
-1053 GKMLGFSLHLRVP
+1053 
-1066 VCDVLGLVQMVPD
+1066 GLVQMVPD

-1116 EAIRNFFYSCAGWCV
+1116 EAVRNFFYSCAGWCV

-1142 SDNIMLTKAGHMFH
+1142 SDNIMLTTAGHMFH

-1164 HAQMFGNIRRD
+1164 HAQMFGSIRRD

-1209 YNIIRKHSQLFLNLL
+1209 YNIVRKHSQLLLNLL

-1294 PAPETVPQ
+1294 AAPETVPQ
-1302 EWMMLDTERS
+1302 EWVVLDTERS
-1312 ISRATILGFSRK
+1312 IARATVLGFSKK
-1324 PDPVFLVQVVQTCN
+1324 PDSLYLIQVVQTCN
-1338 VVNFVEKSFHQF
+1338 VVTFVEKSFDQF
-1350 SELHSHLQ
+1350 SQLHSHLQ

-1367 EFPHSWHIPFTDLEH
+1367 EFPHSWHLPFTDLEH

-1397 GSRKL
+1397 GSKKL

-1421 EHPSS
+1421 EDSSS
-1426 LTLVAPGLECQW
+1426 LTLGPQSTGHKPGVQLVISYENTRLTIMLKHMRNIRLPDGSAPSAHAEFYLL
-1438 QIPRCRKESRVSL
+1438 PDPY
-1451 SEVSSPAT
+1451 EVSRRKTRT
-1459 ALKGRWESRA
+1459 APKGSDPTYNELIIYDKVTELQGRVLKLVVKSKGTFVGA
-1469 QLMRHP
+1469 VNIQLSS
-1475 PWIEFLLFQVLSQLV
+1475 VQLN
-1490 TSLEYNWSYP
+1490 EEKWYP
-1500 MRTPA
+1500 LGNSVI

>member
-8 PFSPSEFCAGQ
+8 HFSHKEFCEGQ
-19 PGHQAAHPV
+19 PGDQASYPMHH
-28 CHAGSDVDIPLGF
+28 CGSDREIPLGF

-55 GSSHP
+55 GSSHS
-60 HHHEEMF
+60 HHHEDMF
-67 LPSNLFSQNVPDQHL
+67 FPSDHFGRNVPDQHL
-82 YNPPL
+82 YGQPL
-87 VPQGELYPGSPI
+87 VAYGGLHSRNEIS
-99 PHWQQGTVAPM
+99 HWQQGTGSPT
-110 VGFRPSLLPD
+110 VGFRSSLLPD
-120 CRNFFVV
+120 CRNFSVAD
-127 GPHPYS
+127 PWPYS
-133 HERELHGR
+133 EERELDGG
-141 NSVNSVSNVE
+141 NSVNSVSNAE
-151 RGSTNLEFHIGFDS
+151 RCNANLRFQIGFDKLGAQS
-165 LDVPSPVSSDSYPFG
+165 PGFLDNYPVG
-180 QKVTE
+180 QEVRVE
-185 ESGNGEASVTN
+185 RGNGEASLTN
-196 ISRRC
+196 TTRRC
-201 STGLTYP
+201 HIGPTWP
-208 QGSGHNRE
+208 RGSGHDRE
-216 AAAWSIQLIEA
+216 AAGWSIQLIEA
-227 DQGSNENTVGFCN
+227 NQGSNENTVGFCN
-240 AVEKIRNAYPAFDLK
+240 TVERIRSVYPASDLK
-255 TNSGKIWS
+255 TNTGKIWS
-263 ITTRFP
+263 VATRFP
-269 EHILGGTKFRI
+269 DHILGGTKFRI

-288 HPLLLTQY
+288 HPLLLTQH

-314 YPAREECLLSVHGA
+314 YPAQEECLLSVYGA
-328 DEFLQNTCTLGSHE
+328 DEFLQNTCTLGSHK
-342 SLHKASSCIQLRLH
+342 SLRKATTCIQLRLH
-356 HAGHLEHSLARTC
+356 HAGNLKQSLARTHG
-369 ADDQRR
+369 DDQRR
-375 FCVNELLEDT
+375 FCINQLLEDT
-385 CAWRLIRQ
+385 CAWRLTWQ
-393 NLGSVIINYRGQVE
+393 NLVSLTMNYRGQVE

-413 NNVDNVIE
+413 NKVDNVIE
-421 AAKAICSVL
+421 ATKAICSIL
-430 CFVETK
+430 CFVETRG
-436 DITDAVWKLHA
+436 ITDAVKKLLA
-447 LGKAQNPLQSVET
+447 LVKAQVKEARSL
-460 PGKALIEA
+460 LIEA
-468 AVTELSMAISRL
+468 AVTELSTAISHL

-493 LASLPRSPLC
+493 LASTPKSPLC
-503 ADISLNSQLSFTVCA
+503 ADISLNSQLSFTVYA
-518 AHNIPEAWVTSYK
+518 AHNIPEAWVNSYS
-531 VFSFSCLLTY
+531 VFSFSCSLTY
-541 AGKIICQVKICKNTP
+541 AGKTMCQVKICKNTP
-556 VKRSFFFLADWNEKV
+556 VRRSFFFLADWNEKI
-571 NFPLRIKTLP
+571 NFPLRIKALP

-589 LLGVNIAS
+589 LLGVNSAS
-597 KNTEVLAWTCCPL
+597 RNTEVLAWTCSPL
-610 YAKERLVRGTVLLS
+610 YAKGRLIHGTVLLS
-624 LAPCST
+624 MALYST
-630 LPTAVI
+630 LPTTMI
-636 TPGICSTET
+636 TPGICNTET
-645 PTSATL
+645 PTSVTL
-651 QIDFPEA
+651 QVDFPET

-664 PEPEDRRGDLVEP
+664 PEPEERRGDLEEP

-683 HIARLSQKHSL
+683 HIARLSQTPSL

-722 LGSAPSWDRATVSEM
+722 LGSAPSWDRTTVSEM
-737 YALLRAWSFSDP
+737 YALLRSWRFSNP
-749 LQALG
+749 LEALG

-767 AAVQQIENVSNDEL
+767 TAVQQIEKMSNDEL

-833 RMWYKKLLA
+833 RIWYKKLLA

-847 AGQSLNNEFSKEEK
+847 AGQTLNNEFSKEEK

-875 ASDPKRKEVL
+875 ATDPKRKEVL
-885 QVELSRLQQFFQ
+885 KVELHRLQQFFQ
-897 EVKLCRLPLN
+897 EVKVCRLPLN

-912 QGIEADS
+912 QGIEVDS

-965 LMDSIWLQ
+965 VMDSIWLQ

-982 YRCLSTGKGQ
+982 YRCSSTGKGQ
-992 GMVKQRSLSA
+992 
-1002 SQIFTESPCVL
+1002 
-1013 QSSRVTCQGPHMG
+1013 
-1026 TGMESQVSGTKKG
+1026 
-1039 IKCMQKRQRIQVKH
+1039 
-1053 GKMLGFSLHLRVP
+1053 
-1066 VCDVLGLVQMVPD
+1066 GLVQMVPD

-1099 TIKKWFH
+1099 TIKKWFR

-1164 HAQMFGNIRRD
+1164 HAQMFGSIRRD

-1195 PQRFQEFVELCCRA
+1195 PRRFQEFVELCCRA
-1209 YNIIRKHSQLFLNLL
+1209 YNAVRKHSQLLLNLL

-1243 VYDNLRP
+1243 VQDNLRP

-1276 NNLIHTLVQM
+1276 NNFIHTLVQM

-1294 PAPETVPQ
+1294 PAPEAVPQ

-1312 ISRATILGFSRK
+1312 IARATILGFSRK
-1324 PDPVFLVQVVQTCN
+1324 PDPLYLIQVVQTCN
-1338 VVNFVEKSFHQF
+1338 VVTFVEKSFDQF
-1350 SELHSHLQ
+1350 SKLHSCLEE
-1358 KQFPSHALP
+1358 QFPPHALP
-1367 EFPHSWHIPFTDLEH
+1367 EFPHSWHLPFTDLEH
-1382 KRVKDLNLYLKQLLS
+1382 RRVKDLNLYLKQLLS

-1421 EHPSS
+1421 EDSSSVILGPQSTGHNPGVQLVISYENTRLTIMLKHMRNIRLPDGSAPSAHAEFH
-1426 LTLVAPGLECQW
+1426 LLPD
-1438 QIPRCRKESRVSL
+1438 PY
-1451 SEVSSPAT
+1451 EVSRRKTRAAP
-1459 ALKGRWESRA
+1459 KGSDPTYNE
-1469 QLMRHP
+1469 L
-1475 PWIEFLLFQVLSQLV
+1475 VVYDKV
-1490 TSLEYNWSYP
+1490 TSLQGRVLKLVVKSKGTFVGAVNIRLSSVQLNEEKWYP
-1500 MRTPA
+1500 LGNSVI

>member
-1 MAHFGRV
+1 MAYFGMV
-8 PFSPSEFCAGQ
+8 PFSHNEFYEGQAGD
-19 PGHQAAHPV
+19 QASYPMYHSGS
-28 CHAGSDVDIPLGF
+28 AGEVRLGF

-60 HHHEEMF
+60 HHHEEIF
-67 LPSNLFSQNVPDQHL
+67 FPSDVFGLNVPDQQFCRQ
-82 YNPPL
+82 PL
-87 VPQGELYPGSPI
+87 VAHGELHPGNPI
-99 PHWQQGTVAPM
+99 SHWQQGAVSPT
-110 VGFRPSLLPD
+110 VGFRSFLLSD
-120 CRNFFVV
+120 YRNFSQVD
-127 GPHPYS
+127 PYPYGQ
-133 HERELHGR
+133 EREIYGG
-141 NSVNSVSNVE
+141 NSITPVTNVFDSNVE
-151 RGSTNLEFHIGFDS
+151 RGNTNLSFQVGFDNVDAQCPIFFS
-165 LDVPSPVSSDSYPFG
+165 NYPFG
-180 QKVTE
+180 QEVRD
-185 ESGNGEASVTN
+185 ESGNEESCLTDT
-196 ISRRC
+196 SR
-201 STGLTYP
+201 SFGVGPTWP
-208 QGSGHNRE
+208 SSSGHDRE
-216 AAAWSIQLIEA
+216 ATGWSIQLVEA
-227 DQGSNENTVGFCN
+227 NQGSNENTVAFCN

-255 TNSGKIWS
+255 TNTGKIWS
-263 ITTRFP
+263 VATRFP
-269 EHILGGTKFRI
+269 DHILGKSKFRI
-280 SIWTDFSP
+280 SVWTDSSP
-288 HPLLLTQY
+288 YPLLLTQR

-301 HDLIVEILRCTNQ
+301 RDLIVEILRCTNR
-314 YPAREECLLSVHGA
+314 YPDQEECLLSVCGS
-328 DEFLQNTCTLGSHE
+328 DEFLQNNHTLGSHE
-342 SLHKASSCIQLRLH
+342 SLRKATTCIQLRLH
-356 HAGHLEHSLARTC
+356 NTSNLKQSLARTHE
-369 ADDQRR
+369 DDQRL
-375 FCVNELLEDT
+375 FSVNQLLEDT
-385 CAWRLIRQ
+385 CAWRLTRR
-393 NLGSVIINYRGQVE
+393 NLVSVIMKYRGQVE

-413 NNVDNVIE
+413 VFHQVDNVIE
-421 AAKAICSVL
+421 VAKAICSVL
-430 CFVETK
+430 CSVETR
-436 DITDAVWKLHA
+436 DITDAVKKLRA
-447 LGKAQNPLQSVET
+447 VPLVKAQVKDAT
-460 PGKALIEA
+460 LIGA
-468 AVTELSMAISRL
+468 AVTELSMAISCL

-493 LASLPRSPLC
+493 LASIPKSPSC
-503 ADISLNSQLSFTVCA
+503 ADISLDSQLSFTVYA
-518 AHNIPEAWVTSYK
+518 AHNIPEAWVNSYK
-531 VFSFSCLLTY
+531 VFSFSCSLTY
-541 AGKIICQVKICKNTP
+541 AGKTICQVKICKNIP
-556 VKRSFFFLADWNEKV
+556 VKRSFFFLADWNEKI
-571 NFPLRIKTLP
+571 NFPLRIKALP

-589 LLGVNIAS
+589 LLGVNSAS
-597 KNTEVLAWTCCPL
+597 KNTEVLAWTCSPL
-610 YAKERLVRGTVLLS
+610 YPKERLIHGTVLLS
-624 LAPCST
+624 MTLYST
-630 LPTAVI
+630 LTTTMI
-636 TPGICSTET
+636 TPGICSTDT
-645 PTSATL
+645 PTSVTL
-651 QIDFPEA
+651 QIDFPETN
-658 DLEFIK
+658 LEFIK
-664 PEPEDRRGDLVEP
+664 PEPEERRGGLEEP
-677 TQECLK
+677 TRDCLK
-683 HIARLSQKHSL
+683 HITRLSCNSL
-694 LLLSEQQRR
+694 LLLSEEQRR
-703 ILWFYRYSCNNQNC
+703 ILWFYRYYCNNQNC

-722 LGSAPSWDRATVSEM
+722 LGSAPSWDRMTVSEM
-737 YALLRAWSFSDP
+737 YTVLQRWRFSNP
-749 LQALG
+749 LEALG

-767 AAVQQIENVSNDEL
+767 TAVQQIENLSNDEL

-833 RMWYKKLLA
+833 KIWYQKLLA

-847 AGQSLNNEFSKEEK
+847 AGKTLNNEFSKEGK
-861 LIRILEDIATKVKA
+861 LVGILEGIAKKVKA

-885 QVELSRLQQFFQ
+885 KVELNRLQQFFQ
-897 EVKLCRLPLN
+897 EVKVCRLPLN

-912 QGIEADS
+912 QGVEADA

-965 LMDSIWLQ
+965 VMDSIWLQ

-992 GMVKQRSLSA
+992 
-1002 SQIFTESPCVL
+1002 
-1013 QSSRVTCQGPHMG
+1013 
-1026 TGMESQVSGTKKG
+1026 
-1039 IKCMQKRQRIQVKH
+1039 
-1053 GKMLGFSLHLRVP
+1053 
-1066 VCDVLGLVQMVPD
+1066 GLVQMVPD

-1099 TIKKWFH
+1099 TIKKWFR

-1142 SDNIMLTKAGHMFH
+1142 SDNIMLTNAGHMFH

-1164 HAQMFGNIRRD
+1164 HAQTFGSIRRD

-1209 YNIIRKHSQLFLNLL
+1209 YNIVRRHSQLLLKLL

-1286 SVGSSAKP
+1286 SVTGSAKP

-1302 EWMMLDTERS
+1302 EWMMLDAEKS
-1312 ISRATILGFSRK
+1312 IARATILGFNKKS
-1324 PDPVFLVQVVQTCN
+1324 DSLYLVQVVQTCN
-1338 VVNFVEKSFHQF
+1338 VVTFVEKSFDQF
-1350 SELHSHLQ
+1350 SKLHSHLQ

-1367 EFPHSWHIPFTDLEH
+1367 EFPHSWHLPFTDLEH

-1402 ANNEL
+1402 ADNEL

-1421 EHPSS
+1421 EDSSSVTLGPQSTDHKPGVQLVISYESTRLTIMLKHMKNIHLPDGSAPSAQAEFY
-1426 LTLVAPGLECQW
+1426 LLPD
-1438 QIPRCRKESRVSL
+1438 PY
-1451 SEVSSPAT
+1451 EVSRRKTRT
-1459 ALKGRWESRA
+1459 APKSSDPTYNEIVVYDKVTELKGRILKLVVKSKGTFVGA
-1469 QLMRHP
+1469 VNIQLSS
-1475 PWIEFLLFQVLSQLV
+1475 VQLN
-1490 TSLEYNWSYP
+1490 EEKWYP
-1500 MRTPA
+1500 LGNSVI

>member
-8 PFSPSEFCAGQ
+8 PFSLNEFCEVQ
-19 PGHQAAHPV
+19 PGAQAPYPG
-28 CHAGSDVDIPLGF
+28 CHSGSDGGIPLGF
-41 DRIVD
+41 DRIID

-55 GSSHP
+55 GFSHP

-67 LPSNLFSQNVPDQHL
+67 FPSDLFGRSVPEQHL
-82 YNPPL
+82 YSHPL
-87 VPQGELYPGSPI
+87 IAYGELYPGNPI
-99 PHWQQGTVAPM
+99 PHWQQGTVSPV

-120 CRNFFVV
+120 CRNFPVV
-127 GPHPYS
+127 DSHPHS

-141 NSVNSVSNVE
+141 KSVNSVSNVG
-151 RGSTNLEFHIGFDS
+151 RGNTNLEFQIGFGN
-165 LDVPSPVSSDSYPFG
+165 LDAPSPVFLDNYPFG
-180 QKVTE
+180 QKVRE
-185 ESGNGEASVTN
+185 ESGNEEASLTN
-196 ISRRC
+196 TSGRRNIGP
-201 STGLTYP
+201 THP
-208 QGSGHNRE
+208 QGSECNRE
-216 AAAWSIQLIEA
+216 AAGWSIQLIEA
-227 DQGSNENTVGFCN
+227 DQGSNESTAGFCN

-255 TNSGKIWS
+255 TNTGKIWS

-288 HPLLLTQY
+288 HPLLLTQH
-296 AGCIT
+296 AGCIA
-301 HDLIVEILRCTNQ
+301 HDLIVEVLRCTNQ
-314 YPAREECLLSVHGA
+314 YPAREDCLLSVYGS
-328 DEFLQNTCTLGSHE
+328 DEFLQNQCTLGSHE
-342 SLHKASSCIQLRLH
+342 SLRKATACIQLRLH
-356 HAGHLEHSLARTC
+356 HAADLKPSLARTC
-369 ADDQRR
+369 GDDQRR
-375 FCVNELLEDT
+375 FCVNELLEDI
-385 CAWRLIRQ
+385 CAWRLIRLDISAAMYKQ
-393 NLGSVIINYRGQVE
+393 RSKVNF
-407 YLLQNE
+407 LQCSKY

-430 CFVETK
+430 CFVETR
-436 DITDAVWKLHA
+436 DISDAVRKLRA
-447 LGKAQNPLQSVET
+447 VVKAQVKDACSL
-460 PGKALIEA
+460 LIEA
-468 AVTELSMAISRL
+468 AVTELSTAISRL

-493 LASLPRSPLC
+493 LSSKPKSPLC

-518 AHNIPEAWVTSYK
+518 AHNIPEAWVTSYQ

-541 AGKIICQVKICKNTP
+541 AGKTICQVKICKNTP
-556 VKRSFFFLADWNEKV
+556 AKKSFFFLADWNEKV
-571 NFPLRIKTLP
+571 NFPLRINALP
-581 RETMLTIK
+581 RETMLSLK
-589 LLGVNIAS
+589 LLGVNSTS
-597 KNTEVLAWTCCPL
+597 KITEVLAWTCSPL
-610 YAKERLVRGTVLLS
+610 YAKERLIHGTVLLS
-624 LAPCST
+624 MALHSA
-630 LPTAVI
+630 LPTAML

-645 PTSATL
+645 PTSVTL
-651 QIDFPEA
+651 QVRKAENKAKVWFSNEVPG
-658 DLEFIK
+658 K
-664 PEPEDRRGDLVEP
+664 RGVP
-677 TQECLK
+677 TLIETRKNVFTIYIIQPSFSVL
-683 HIARLSQKHSL
+683 SL
-694 LLLSEQQRR
+694 LPHRVLL
-703 ILWFYRYSCNNQNC
+703 FYHFYDESSITKSIPGYSHPGFSQN
-717 SLPLV
+717 
-722 LGSAPSWDRATVSEM
+722 
-737 YALLRAWSFSDP
+737 LLRMHLMLSSQMFSHQKSLNDTY
-749 LQALG
+749 L
-754 LLTFSFPDQDIRR
+754 FCSSFPDQDIRG

-805 LLNRSLQS
+805 LLDRSLQS

-827 QNEVHF
+827 QDEVHF

-847 AGQSLNNEFSKEEK
+847 AGQALNNEFSKEEK
-861 LIRILEDIATKVKA
+861 LVRILEDIATKVKA
-875 ASDPKRKEVL
+875 AIDQKRKEVL
-885 QVELSRLQQFFQ
+885 NVELSRLQQFFQ
-897 EVKLCRLPLN
+897 EVRVCRLPLN

-912 QGIEADS
+912 RGIKADS

-965 LMDSIWLQ
+965 VMDSIWLQ

-992 GMVKQRSLSA
+992 
-1002 SQIFTESPCVL
+1002 
-1013 QSSRVTCQGPHMG
+1013 
-1026 TGMESQVSGTKKG
+1026 
-1039 IKCMQKRQRIQVKH
+1039 
-1053 GKMLGFSLHLRVP
+1053 
-1066 VCDVLGLVQMVPD
+1066 GLVQMVPD

-1099 TIKKWFH
+1099 TIKKWFR

-1164 HAQMFGNIRRD
+1164 HAQMFGSIRRD

-1209 YNIIRKHSQLFLNLL
+1209 YNIVRKHSQLLLNLL

-1294 PAPETVPQ
+1294 PAAETVPQ
-1302 EWMMLDTERS
+1302 EWMVLHTERS
-1312 ISRATILGFSRK
+1312 IARATILGFSKK
-1324 PDPVFLVQVVQTCN
+1324 PEPVYLIQVVQTCN
-1338 VVNFVEKSFHQF
+1338 VVTFVEKSFDQF
-1350 SELHSHLQ
+1350 SKLHSQLQ
-1358 KQFPSHALP
+1358 TQFPSHALP
-1367 EFPHSWHIPFTDLEH
+1367 EIIQGTYDITYSICVLF
-1382 KRVKDLNLYLKQLLS
+1382 Q
-1397 GSRKL
+1397 
-1402 ANNEL
+1402 NEL

-1421 EHPSS
+1421 EDSSS
-1426 LTLVAPGLECQW
+1426 LTLGPHSAGHKPGVQLVISYENTRLTIMLKHMRNLRLPDGSAPSAHAEFYLL
-1438 QIPRCRKESRVSL
+1438 PDPY
-1451 SEVSSPAT
+1451 EVSRRKTRT
-1459 ALKGRWESRA
+1459 APKGSDPTYNELIVYDRVTELQGRVLKLVVKSKGTFVGA
-1469 QLMRHP
+1469 VNIQLSSVQFNEEK
-1475 PWIEFLLFQVLSQLV
+1475 W
-1490 TSLEYNWSYP
+1490 YP
-1500 MRTPA
+1500 LGNSVI

>member
-1 MAHFGRV
+1 MLT
-8 PFSPSEFCAGQ
+8 C
-19 PGHQAAHPV
+19 
-28 CHAGSDVDIPLGF
+28 
-41 DRIVD
+41 
-46 EVSNEFFFY
+46 
-55 GSSHP
+55 
-60 HHHEEMF
+60 
-67 LPSNLFSQNVPDQHL
+67 
-82 YNPPL
+82 
-87 VPQGELYPGSPI
+87 
-99 PHWQQGTVAPM
+99 M
-110 VGFRPSLLPD
+110 VKD
-120 CRNFFVV
+120 
-127 GPHPYS
+127 
-133 HERELHGR
+133 
-141 NSVNSVSNVE
+141 
-151 RGSTNLEFHIGFDS
+151 
-165 LDVPSPVSSDSYPFG
+165 
-180 QKVTE
+180 K
-185 ESGNGEASVTN
+185 
-196 ISRRC
+196 
-201 STGLTYP
+201 
-208 QGSGHNRE
+208 
-216 AAAWSIQLIEA
+216 
-227 DQGSNENTVGFCN
+227 
-240 AVEKIRNAYPAFDLK
+240 
-255 TNSGKIWS
+255 
-263 ITTRFP
+263 
-269 EHILGGTKFRI
+269 
-280 SIWTDFSP
+280 
-288 HPLLLTQY
+288 
-296 AGCIT
+296 
-301 HDLIVEILRCTNQ
+301 
-314 YPAREECLLSVHGA
+314 
-328 DEFLQNTCTLGSHE
+328 
-342 SLHKASSCIQLRLH
+342 KASSCAQIYFR
-356 HAGHLEHSLARTC
+356 AG
-369 ADDQRR
+369 
-375 FCVNELLEDT
+375 
-385 CAWRLIRQ
+385 Q
-393 NLGSVIINYRGQVE
+393 NLISVIMNYRGQVE

-430 CFVETK
+430 CFVETR
-436 DITDAVWKLHA
+436 DVTDAVRKLRA
-447 LGKAQNPLQSVET
+447 LVKAQNSLQSVET
-460 PGKALIEA
+460 PSKVLIEA
-468 AVTELSMAISRL
+468 AVTELSTAISRL

-493 LASLPRSPLC
+493 LASIPKRPFC

-518 AHNIPEAWVTSYK
+518 AHNIPEAWVTRYK

-541 AGKIICQVKICKNTP
+541 AGKTICQAKICKNTP
-556 VKRSFFFLADWNEKV
+556 VKSSFFFLADWNEKV
-571 NFPLRIKTLP
+571 NFPLRIKALP
-581 RETMLTIK
+581 RETMLTVK
-589 LLGVNIAS
+589 LLGVNSTS
-597 KNTEVLAWTCCPL
+597 KNTEVLAWTCTPL
-610 YAKERLVRGTVLLS
+610 YAKDRSSNPSLMFYTFVNEHGDNECSCLL
-624 LAPCST
+624 AQ
-630 LPTAVI
+630 
-636 TPGICSTET
+636 
-645 PTSATL
+645 

-664 PEPEDRRGDLVEP
+664 PEPEERRGDHVEP
-677 TQECLK
+677 TQECLQ
-683 HIARLSQKHSL
+683 HIVRLSQRHSL

-722 LGSAPSWDRATVSEM
+722 LGSAPSWDRSTLSEM
-737 YALLRAWSFSDP
+737 YTLLRSWRFSSP
-749 LQALG
+749 LEALG
-754 LLTFSFPDQDIRR
+754 LLTFSFPDQDIRG

-847 AGQSLNNEFSKEEK
+847 AGHALNNEFSKEEK
-861 LIRILEDIATKVKA
+861 LIRILEDIAIKVKA
-875 ASDPKRKEVL
+875 ASDPKRQEVL
-885 QVELSRLQQFFQ
+885 TVELSRLEQFFQ
-897 EVKLCRLPLN
+897 EVKVCRLPLN
-907 PALVV
+907 PALAV
-912 QGIEADS
+912 QGVEADS

-965 LMDSIWLQ
+965 VMDSIWLQ

-992 GMVKQRSLSA
+992 
-1002 SQIFTESPCVL
+1002 
-1013 QSSRVTCQGPHMG
+1013 
-1026 TGMESQVSGTKKG
+1026 
-1039 IKCMQKRQRIQVKH
+1039 
-1053 GKMLGFSLHLRVP
+1053 
-1066 VCDVLGLVQMVPD
+1066 GLVQMVPD

-1099 TIKKWFH
+1099 TIKKWFR

-1164 HAQMFGNIRRD
+1164 HAQMFGSIRRD

-1209 YNIIRKHSQLFLNLL
+1209 YNIVRKHSQLILNLL

-1276 NNLIHTLVQM
+1276 NNLIHALVQM

-1312 ISRATILGFSRK
+1312 ISRATILGFSKK
-1324 PDPVFLVQVVQTCN
+1324 PDPV
-1338 VVNFVEKSFHQF
+1338 
-1350 SELHSHLQ
+1350 
-1358 KQFPSHALP
+1358 
-1367 EFPHSWHIPFTDLEH
+1367 DLEH

-1421 EHPSS
+1421 EDPSY
-1426 LTLVAPGLECQW
+1426 LTLGPQSAGHKPGVQLVISYENTRLT
-1438 QIPRCRKESRVSL
+1438 IMLKHMRNLRLPDGSVPSAHAEFYL
-1451 SEVSSPAT
+1451 LPDPYEVSRRKTKT
-1459 ALKGRWESRA
+1459 APKGSDPTYNELIVYDRVTELQGRILKLIVKSKGTFVGA
-1469 QLMRHP
+1469 VNIQLSSVP
-1475 PWIEFLLFQVLSQLV
+1475 FNEEKW
-1490 TSLEYNWSYP
+1490 YP
-1500 MRTPA
+1500 LGNSVI

>member
-1 MAHFGRV
+1 MAYFGMV
-8 PFSPSEFCAGQ
+8 PFSHNEFYEGQAGD
-19 PGHQAAHPV
+19 QASYPMYHSGS
-28 CHAGSDVDIPLGF
+28 AGEVRLGF

-60 HHHEEMF
+60 HHHEEIF
-67 LPSNLFSQNVPDQHL
+67 FPSDVFGLNVPDQQFCRQ
-82 YNPPL
+82 PL
-87 VPQGELYPGSPI
+87 VAHGELHPGNPI
-99 PHWQQGTVAPM
+99 SHWQQGAVSPT
-110 VGFRPSLLPD
+110 VGFRSFLLSD
-120 CRNFFVV
+120 YRNFSQVD
-127 GPHPYS
+127 PYPYGQ
-133 HERELHGR
+133 EREIYGG
-141 NSVNSVSNVE
+141 NSITPVTNVFDSNVE
-151 RGSTNLEFHIGFDS
+151 RGNTNLSFQVGFDNVDAQCPIFFS
-165 LDVPSPVSSDSYPFG
+165 NYPFG
-180 QKVTE
+180 QEVRD
-185 ESGNGEASVTN
+185 ESGNEESCLTDT
-196 ISRRC
+196 SR
-201 STGLTYP
+201 SFGVGPTWP
-208 QGSGHNRE
+208 SSSGHDRE
-216 AAAWSIQLIEA
+216 ATGWSIQLVEA
-227 DQGSNENTVGFCN
+227 NQGSNENTVAFCN

-255 TNSGKIWS
+255 TNTGKIWS
-263 ITTRFP
+263 VATRFP
-269 EHILGGTKFRI
+269 DHILGKSKFRI
-280 SIWTDFSP
+280 SVWTDSSP
-288 HPLLLTQY
+288 YPLLLTQR

-301 HDLIVEILRCTNQ
+301 RDLIVEILRCTNR
-314 YPAREECLLSVHGA
+314 YPDQEECLLSVCGS
-328 DEFLQNTCTLGSHE
+328 DEFLQNNHTLGSHE
-342 SLHKASSCIQLRLH
+342 SLRKATTCIQLRLH
-356 HAGHLEHSLARTC
+356 NTSNLKQSLARTHE
-369 ADDQRR
+369 DDQRL
-375 FCVNELLEDT
+375 FSVNQLLEDT
-385 CAWRLIRQ
+385 CAWRLTRR
-393 NLGSVIINYRGQVE
+393 NLVSVIMKYRGQVE

-413 NNVDNVIE
+413 VFHQVDNVIE
-421 AAKAICSVL
+421 VAKAICSVL
-430 CFVETK
+430 CSVETR
-436 DITDAVWKLHA
+436 DITDAVKKLRA
-447 LGKAQNPLQSVET
+447 VPLVKAQVKDAT
-460 PGKALIEA
+460 LIGA
-468 AVTELSMAISRL
+468 AVTELSMAISCL

-493 LASLPRSPLC
+493 LASIPKSPSC
-503 ADISLNSQLSFTVCA
+503 ADISLDSQLSFTVYA
-518 AHNIPEAWVTSYK
+518 AHNIPEAWVNSYK
-531 VFSFSCLLTY
+531 VFSFSCSLTY
-541 AGKIICQVKICKNTP
+541 AGKTICQVKICKNIP
-556 VKRSFFFLADWNEKV
+556 VKRSFFFLADWNEKI
-571 NFPLRIKTLP
+571 NFPLRIKALP

-589 LLGVNIAS
+589 LLGVNSAS
-597 KNTEVLAWTCCPL
+597 KNTEVLAWTCSPL
-610 YAKERLVRGTVLLS
+610 YPKERLIHGTVLLS
-624 LAPCST
+624 MTLYST
-630 LPTAVI
+630 LTTTMI
-636 TPGICSTET
+636 TPGICSTDT
-645 PTSATL
+645 PTSVTL
-651 QIDFPEA
+651 QIDFPETN
-658 DLEFIK
+658 LEFIK
-664 PEPEDRRGDLVEP
+664 PEPEERRGGLEEP
-677 TQECLK
+677 TRDCLK
-683 HIARLSQKHSL
+683 HITRLSCNSL
-694 LLLSEQQRR
+694 LLLSEEQRR
-703 ILWFYRYSCNNQNC
+703 ILWFYRYYCNNQNC

-722 LGSAPSWDRATVSEM
+722 LGSAPSWDRMTVSEM
-737 YALLRAWSFSDP
+737 YTVLQRWRFSNP
-749 LQALG
+749 LEALG

-767 AAVQQIENVSNDEL
+767 TAVQQIENLSNDEL

-833 RMWYKKLLA
+833 KIWYQKLLA

-847 AGQSLNNEFSKEEK
+847 AGKTLNNEFSKEGK
-861 LIRILEDIATKVKA
+861 LVGILEGIAKKVKA

-885 QVELSRLQQFFQ
+885 KVEINRLQQFFQ
-897 EVKLCRLPLN
+897 EVKVCRLPLN

-912 QGIEADS
+912 QGVEADA

-965 LMDSIWLQ
+965 VMDSIWLQ

-992 GMVKQRSLSA
+992 
-1002 SQIFTESPCVL
+1002 
-1013 QSSRVTCQGPHMG
+1013 
-1026 TGMESQVSGTKKG
+1026 
-1039 IKCMQKRQRIQVKH
+1039 
-1053 GKMLGFSLHLRVP
+1053 
-1066 VCDVLGLVQMVPD
+1066 GLVQMVPD

-1099 TIKKWFH
+1099 TIKKWFR

-1142 SDNIMLTKAGHMFH
+1142 SDNIMLTNAGHMFH

-1164 HAQMFGNIRRD
+1164 HAQTFGSIRRD

-1209 YNIIRKHSQLFLNLL
+1209 YNIVRRHSQLLLKLL

-1286 SVGSSAKP
+1286 SVTGSAKP

-1302 EWMMLDTERS
+1302 EWMMLDAEKS
-1312 ISRATILGFSRK
+1312 IARATILGFNKKS
-1324 PDPVFLVQVVQTCN
+1324 DSLYLVQVVQTCN
-1338 VVNFVEKSFHQF
+1338 VVTFVEKSFDQF
-1350 SELHSHLQ
+1350 SKLHSHLQ

-1367 EFPHSWHIPFTDLEH
+1367 EFPHSWHLPFTDLEH

-1402 ANNEL
+1402 ADNEL

-1421 EHPSS
+1421 EDSSSVTLGPQSTDHKPGVQLVISYESTRLTIMLKHMKNIHLPDGSAPSAQAEFY
-1426 LTLVAPGLECQW
+1426 LLPD
-1438 QIPRCRKESRVSL
+1438 PY
-1451 SEVSSPAT
+1451 EVSRRKTRT
-1459 ALKGRWESRA
+1459 APKSSDPTYNEIVVYDKVTELKGRILKLVVKSKGTFVGA
-1469 QLMRHP
+1469 VNIQLSS
-1475 PWIEFLLFQVLSQLV
+1475 VQLN
-1490 TSLEYNWSYP
+1490 EEKWYP
-1500 MRTPA
+1500 LGNSVI

>member
-1 MAHFGRV
+1 
-8 PFSPSEFCAGQ
+8 
-19 PGHQAAHPV
+19 
-28 CHAGSDVDIPLGF
+28 
-41 DRIVD
+41 
-46 EVSNEFFFY
+46 
-55 GSSHP
+55 
-60 HHHEEMF
+60 
-67 LPSNLFSQNVPDQHL
+67 
-82 YNPPL
+82 
-87 VPQGELYPGSPI
+87 
-99 PHWQQGTVAPM
+99 
-110 VGFRPSLLPD
+110 
-120 CRNFFVV
+120 
-127 GPHPYS
+127 
-133 HERELHGR
+133 
-141 NSVNSVSNVE
+141 
-151 RGSTNLEFHIGFDS
+151 
-165 LDVPSPVSSDSYPFG
+165 
-180 QKVTE
+180 
-185 ESGNGEASVTN
+185 
-196 ISRRC
+196 
-201 STGLTYP
+201 
-208 QGSGHNRE
+208 
-216 AAAWSIQLIEA
+216 
-227 DQGSNENTVGFCN
+227 
-240 AVEKIRNAYPAFDLK
+240 
-255 TNSGKIWS
+255 
-263 ITTRFP
+263 
-269 EHILGGTKFRI
+269 
-280 SIWTDFSP
+280 
-288 HPLLLTQY
+288 
-296 AGCIT
+296 
-301 HDLIVEILRCTNQ
+301 
-314 YPAREECLLSVHGA
+314 
-328 DEFLQNTCTLGSHE
+328 
-342 SLHKASSCIQLRLH
+342 
-356 HAGHLEHSLARTC
+356 
-369 ADDQRR
+369 DDQRR
-375 FCVNELLEDT
+375 FYVNELLEDT
-385 CAWRLIRQ
+385 CAWRLTRQ
-393 NLGSVIINYRGQVE
+393 NLVSVIMNYRGQVE

-413 NNVDNVIE
+413 QNKIDNVIE

-430 CFVETK
+430 CFVETR
-436 DITDAVWKLHA
+436 DITDAVRKLRA
-447 LGKAQNPLQSVET
+447 LVEAQVKVAYSL
-460 PGKALIEA
+460 LIEA
-468 AVTELSMAISRL
+468 AVTELSTAISRL
-480 IHVYSSS
+480 IYVYSSS
-487 FDANFQ
+487 FDTNFQ
-493 LASLPRSPLC
+493 LASIPKSPLC
-503 ADISLNSQLSFTVCA
+503 TDISLNSQLSFTVCA

-531 VFSFSCLLTY
+531 VFSFSCSLSY
-541 AGKIICQVKICKNTP
+541 AGKTICQVKICKNTP
-556 VKRSFFFLADWNEKV
+556 IKRSLFFLADWNEKV
-571 NFPLRIKTLP
+571 NFPLRIKALP

-589 LLGVNIAS
+589 LLGVNSTS
-597 KNTEVLAWTCCPL
+597 KNAKVLAWTCSPL
-610 YAKERLVRGTVLLS
+610 YAKERFIHGTVLLS
-624 LAPCST
+624 MALCNT
-630 LPTAVI
+630 LPTTMI
-636 TPGICSTET
+636 TPGLCSTET
-645 PTSATL
+645 PTSVTL
-651 QIDFPEA
+651 QIDFPET

-664 PEPEDRRGDLVEP
+664 PEPEERRGDLVEP
-677 TQECLK
+677 SQECLK
-683 HIARLSQKHSL
+683 HIARLSQICSL

-722 LGSAPSWDRATVSEM
+722 LGSAPSWDRTTVSEM
-737 YALLRAWSFSDP
+737 HALLRSWTFSNS
-749 LQALG
+749 LEALG
-754 LLTFSFPDQDIRR
+754 LLTFSFADQDIRR

-827 QNEVHF
+827 ENEVHF
-833 RMWYKKLLA
+833 RIWYKKLLA
-842 ALQFC
+842 ALQFS
-847 AGQSLNNEFSKEEK
+847 AGQALNSEFSKEEK

-885 QVELSRLQQFFQ
+885 NVELSRLQQFFQ
-897 EVKLCRLPLN
+897 EVKVCRLPLN

-965 LMDSIWLQ
+965 VMDSIWLQ

-992 GMVKQRSLSA
+992 
-1002 SQIFTESPCVL
+1002 
-1013 QSSRVTCQGPHMG
+1013 
-1026 TGMESQVSGTKKG
+1026 
-1039 IKCMQKRQRIQVKH
+1039 
-1053 GKMLGFSLHLRVP
+1053 
-1066 VCDVLGLVQMVPD
+1066 GLVQMVPD

-1116 EAIRNFFYSCAGWCV
+1116 EAVRNFFYSCAGWCV

-1156 IDFGRFLG
+1156 IDYGRFLG
-1164 HAQMFGNIRRD
+1164 HAQMFGSIRRD

-1195 PQRFQEFVELCCRA
+1195 PQRFHEFVELCCRA
-1209 YNIIRKHSQLFLNLL
+1209 YNIVRKHSQLLLNLL

-1286 SVGSSAKP
+1286 SMGSSAQP

-1312 ISRATILGFSRK
+1312 IARATILGFSKK
-1324 PDPVFLVQVVQTCN
+1324 PDSLYLIQVVQTCN
-1338 VVNFVEKSFHQF
+1338 VVTFVEKSFEQL
-1350 SELHSHLQ
+1350 SKLHSHLQ

-1367 EFPHSWHIPFTDLEH
+1367 EFPHSWHLPFTDLEH

-1421 EHPSS
+1421 EDSS
-1426 LTLVAPGLECQW
+1426 YLTLGSQSTGCMPGVQLVISYENTRLTIMLKHMRNIRLPDGSAPSAQAEFYLL
-1438 QIPRCRKESRVSL
+1438 PDPY
-1451 SEVSSPAT
+1451 EVSRRKTRT
-1459 ALKGRWESRA
+1459 APKGTDPTYNELIVYDKVTELQGHVLKLVVKSKGTFVGA
-1469 QLMRHP
+1469 VNIQLSS
-1475 PWIEFLLFQVLSQLV
+1475 VQLN
-1490 TSLEYNWSYP
+1490 EEKWYP
-1500 MRTPA
+1500 LGNSVI

>member
-8 PFSPSEFCAGQ
+8 PFSLNEFCEGQ
-19 PGHQAAHPV
+19 NQAPYPV
-28 CHAGSDVDIPLGF
+28 CHSGPDGDIPLGF

-60 HHHEEMF
+60 RHHEEMF
-67 LPSNLFSQNVPDQHL
+67 FPSDLFGRDVPEQRFSGHPL
-82 YNPPL
+82 LAYGEPHPGNP
-87 VPQGELYPGSPI
+87 V
-99 PHWQQGTVAPM
+99 PHWQQGPGSPG

-120 CRNFFVV
+120 CRNFSVV
-127 GPHPYS
+127 DSHPYS
-133 HERELHGR
+133 HERELRGR
-141 NSVNSVSNVE
+141 KSENSVSSVE
-151 RGSTNLEFHIGFDS
+151 RGNTNREFLIGFDN
-165 LDVPSPVSSDSYPFG
+165 LGAPSPVFLDNYPFG
-180 QKVTE
+180 QKARG
-185 ESGNGEASVTN
+185 ESGNGAASLTTT
-196 ISRRC
+196 SRRC
-201 STGLTYP
+201 NIGPTHP
-208 QGSGHNRE
+208 QGDNPE
-216 AAAWSIQLIEA
+216 AAGWSIQLIEA
-227 DQGSNENTVGFCN
+227 DRGSNENTAGFCK
-240 AVEKIRNAYPAFDLK
+240 AVEKVRNAYPAFDLE

-269 EHILGGTKFRI
+269 EHILGGTKFRF

-288 HPLLLTQY
+288 HPLLLTQH
-296 AGCIT
+296 AGCIA
-301 HDLIVEILRCTNQ
+301 HDLIVEVLRCTNQ
-314 YPAREECLLSVHGA
+314 YPAREECLLSLRGS
-328 DEFLQNTCTLGSHE
+328 DEFLQNKCTLGSHE
-342 SLHKASSCIQLRLH
+342 SLRKATACIQLRLH
-356 HAGHLEHSLARTC
+356 HAANLKQSLARTC
-369 ADDQRR
+369 GDDQRR
-375 FCVNELLEDT
+375 FCVNELLEDI

-393 NLGSVIINYRGQVE
+393 NLISVIMNYRGQVE

-413 NNVDNVIE
+413 QKGVDDVIE

-430 CFVETK
+430 CFVETR
-436 DITDAVWKLHA
+436 DISDAVRKLRA
-447 LGKAQNPLQSVET
+447 VVKAQVKDACPL
-460 PGKALIEA
+460 LIEA
-468 AVTELSMAISRL
+468 AVTELSTAISRL

-493 LASLPRSPLC
+493 LASTPESPLC
-503 ADISLNSQLSFTVCA
+503 ADISPNSQLSFTVRA

-541 AGKIICQVKICKNTP
+541 AGKTICQVKICKNTP

-571 NFPLRIKTLP
+571 NFPLRIKALP

-589 LLGVNIAS
+589 LLGVNSTS
-597 KNTEVLAWTCCPL
+597 KITEVLAWTCSPL
-610 YAKERLVRGTVLLS
+610 YAKERLIRGAVLLS
-624 LAPCST
+624 AARHSA

-636 TPGICSTET
+636 TAGICSTET
-645 PTSATL
+645 PTSVTL
-651 QIDFPEA
+651 QIDFPET

-664 PEPEDRRGDLVEP
+664 PAPGERRGDLVEP
-677 TQECLK
+677 TQECLQ
-683 HIARLSQKHSL
+683 HVARLSQRHSL

-717 SLPLV
+717 SLPLL
-722 LGSAPSWDRATVSEM
+722 LGSAPSWDRTTLSEM
-737 YALLRAWSFSDP
+737 YALLRSWRFSNP
-749 LQALG
+749 LEALG
-754 LLTFSFPDQDIRR
+754 LLTFSFPDQDIRG

-847 AGQSLNNEFSKEEK
+847 AGQALNNEFSKEEK

-875 ASDPKRKEVL
+875 ASDLKKKEVL
-885 QVELSRLQQFFQ
+885 HVELSRLQQFFQ
-897 EVKLCRLPLN
+897 EVKGCRLPLN

-912 QGIEADS
+912 QGVEAES

-925 NAFPLKISFINANA
+925 NAFPLKISFINANS
-939 PSGNINVIFKI
+939 PCGNINVIFKI

-965 LMDSIWLQ
+965 VMDSIWLQ

-992 GMVKQRSLSA
+992 
-1002 SQIFTESPCVL
+1002 
-1013 QSSRVTCQGPHMG
+1013 
-1026 TGMESQVSGTKKG
+1026 
-1039 IKCMQKRQRIQVKH
+1039 
-1053 GKMLGFSLHLRVP
+1053 
-1066 VCDVLGLVQMVPD
+1066 GLVQMVPD

-1099 TIKKWFH
+1099 TIKKWFR

-1116 EAIRNFFYSCAGWCV
+1116 EAVRNFFYSCAGWCV

-1164 HAQMFGNIRRD
+1164 HAQMFGSIRRD

-1209 YNIIRKHSQLFLNLL
+1209 YNIVRKHSQLLLNLL

-1230 GLPELNSIQDLKY
+1230 GLPELSSIQDLKY

-1294 PAPETVPQ
+1294 PAAETVPQ
-1302 EWMMLDTERS
+1302 EWMMLHTERS
-1312 ISRATILGFSRK
+1312 IARATILGFSRK
-1324 PDPVFLVQVVQTCN
+1324 PDPVYLIQVVQTCN
-1338 VVNFVEKSFHQF
+1338 VVTFVEKSFDQF
-1350 SELHSHLQ
+1350 SKLHSHLQ
-1358 KQFPSHALP
+1358 KQFPPHALP
-1367 EFPHSWHIPFTDLEH
+1367 EFPHSWHLPFTDLEH

-1421 EHPSS
+1421 EDSSS
-1426 LTLVAPGLECQW
+1426 LTLGPQSAGHKPGVQLVISYENTRLTIMLKHMRNLRLPDGSAPSAHAEFYLL
-1438 QIPRCRKESRVSL
+1438 PDPY
-1451 SEVSSPAT
+1451 EVSRRKTRT
-1459 ALKGRWESRA
+1459 APKGSDPTYNELIVYDRVPELHGRVLKLVVKSKGTFVGAVNIQLSSVQFNEERW
-1469 QLMRHP
+1469 
-1475 PWIEFLLFQVLSQLV
+1475 
-1490 TSLEYNWSYP
+1490 YP
-1500 MRTPA
+1500 LGNSVI

>member
-8 PFSPSEFCAGQ
+8 PLPLSEFCAGQ
-19 PGHQAAHPV
+19 PGHQASYPR
-28 CHAGSDVDIPLGF
+28 CHSGSDGQIPLGF

-46 EVSNEFFFY
+46 EVNNEFIFY

-60 HHHEEMF
+60 RHHEEMLF
-67 LPSNLFSQNVPDQHL
+67 PSDPFGWNVPEQHL
-82 YNPPL
+82 SSQPL
-87 VPQGELYPGSPI
+87 VAYGEPFPGNPI
-99 PHWQQGTVAPM
+99 PHWQQGTGSPKVA
-110 VGFRPSLLPD
+110 FRSSPLPD
-120 CRNFFVV
+120 HRSFSL
-127 GPHPYS
+127 GDPHPYS
-133 HERELHGR
+133 HQRELHGR
-141 NSVNSVSNVE
+141 NSVNSVSDVE
-151 RGSTNLEFHIGFDS
+151 RGHTNPGFQIGFDS
-165 LDVPSPVSSDSYPFG
+165 LDAPSPVFLGNYPLG
-180 QKVTE
+180 QKVRE
-185 ESGNGEASVTN
+185 ENGSGGASLTN
-196 ISRRC
+196 TPSRC
-201 STGLTYP
+201 SRGSTQPLA
-208 QGSGHNRE
+208 SGHDRE
-216 AAAWSIQLIEA
+216 AAGWSIQLIEA
-227 DQGSNENTVGFCN
+227 DQGSHESTAGFCK

-263 ITTRFP
+263 IATRFP
-269 EHILGGTKFRI
+269 DHILGGIKFRF

-288 HPLLLTQY
+288 HPLLLTQH
-296 AGCIT
+296 AGCVT
-301 HDLIVEILRCTNQ
+301 QDFIVEILRCTNQ
-314 YPAREECLLSVHGA
+314 SPAGEECLLRVHGS
-328 DEFLQNTCTLGSHE
+328 DEFLQNNCTLGSHG
-342 SLHKASSCIQLRLH
+342 SLLKAATCIQLQLH
-356 HAGHLEHSLARTC
+356 RAGALQQSLARTRG
-369 ADDQRR
+369 DDQRR
-375 FCVNELLEDT
+375 FCVKELLEDP
-385 CAWRLIRQ
+385 CACRLTWQ
-393 NLGSVIINYRGQVE
+393 SLVSVITNYRGQVE
-407 YLLQNE
+407 YLIQNE
-413 NNVDNVIE
+413 VFNKVDNVIE
-421 AAKAICSVL
+421 AVKAICSVL
-430 CFVETK
+430 CFVETR
-436 DITDAVWKLHA
+436 DISDAVLKLRA
-447 LGKAQNPLQSVET
+447 LGKAQVKDECSQ
-460 PGKALIEA
+460 LIEA
-468 AVTELSMAISRL
+468 AVTELSTAISRL
-480 IHVYSSS
+480 IHIYSSS

-493 LASLPRSPLC
+493 LARIPKSPFC
-503 ADISLNSQLSFTVCA
+503 AGISLNSQLSFTVCA

-531 VFSFSCLLTY
+531 VFSFSCSLTY
-541 AGKIICQVKICKNTP
+541 AGKTICQVKICKNTP

-571 NFPLRIKTLP
+571 NFPLRIKALP

-589 LLGVNIAS
+589 LLGVNSTS
-597 KNTEVLAWTCCPL
+597 KNTEVLAWTCSPL
-610 YAKERLVRGTVLLS
+610 YAKERLIHGAVLLPMA
-624 LAPCST
+624 LHST
-630 LPTAVI
+630 LPTAMA
-636 TPGICSTET
+636 TPGLCSSTHT
-645 PTSATL
+645 PTSLTL
-651 QIDFPEA
+651 QIDFPET

-664 PEPEDRRGDLVEP
+664 PEPEERRGDLVKP
-677 TQECLK
+677 SQECLK
-683 HIARLSQKHSL
+683 HIARLSQIHSL

-703 ILWFYRYSCNNQNC
+703 ILWFYRYSCNNHNC

-722 LGSAPSWDRATVSEM
+722 LGSAPSWDRATVAEM
-737 YALLRAWSFSDP
+737 HALLGSWTFSSP
-749 LQALG
+749 LEALG

-813 IQVAHQLYWLLKNA
+813 IQVAHQLFWLLKNA

-847 AGQSLNNEFSKEEK
+847 VGQALNNEFSKEEK
-861 LIRILEDIATKVKA
+861 LIRILEDIATKVKG
-875 ASDPKRKEVL
+875 ASDPKKKEVL
-885 QVELSRLQQFFQ
+885 KVELSSLQQFFQ
-897 EVKLCRLPLN
+897 EVKACRLPLN

-912 QGIEADS
+912 QGIEAES

-925 NAFPLKISFINANA
+925 NAFPLKISFLNANA
-939 PSGNINVIFKI
+939 PSGNINVIFKV
-950 GDDLRQDMLVLQIIR
+950 GDDLRQDMLVLQMIGV
-965 LMDSIWLQ
+965 MDSIWLQ

-992 GMVKQRSLSA
+992 
-1002 SQIFTESPCVL
+1002 
-1013 QSSRVTCQGPHMG
+1013 
-1026 TGMESQVSGTKKG
+1026 
-1039 IKCMQKRQRIQVKH
+1039 
-1053 GKMLGFSLHLRVP
+1053 
-1066 VCDVLGLVQMVPD
+1066 GLVQMVPD

-1164 HAQMFGNIRRD
+1164 HAQMFGSIRRD

-1209 YNIIRKHSQLFLNLL
+1209 YNIVRKHSQLLLNLL

-1294 PAPETVPQ
+1294 PAPETAPQ
-1302 EWMMLDTERS
+1302 EWVVLDTERS
-1312 ISRATILGFSRK
+1312 IARATILGFSKK
-1324 PDPVFLVQVVQTCN
+1324 PDTLYLIQVVQTCN
-1338 VVNFVEKSFHQF
+1338 VVTFVEKSFDQF
-1350 SELHSHLQ
+1350 SKLHSHLQ
-1358 KQFPSHALP
+1358 KQFPFHALP
-1367 EFPHSWHIPFTDLEH
+1367 EFPHSWHLPFMELEH

-1407 VLSFFLNWSKNTLA
+1407 VLSFFLNWSKNSLA
-1421 EHPSS
+1421 EDLSS
-1426 LTLVAPGLECQW
+1426 LTLGAQTAGHKPGVQLVISYERTRLTVMLKHMRNLHLPDGSAP
-1438 QIPRCRKESRVSL
+1438 S
-1451 SEVSSPAT
+1451 AH
-1459 ALKGRWESRA
+1459 A
-1469 QLMRHP
+1469 
-1475 PWIEFLLFQVLSQLV
+1475 EFYLLPDPYQLSQRKTRTAPKGSDPTYNELV
-1490 TSLEYNWSYP
+1490 VYDRVTELQGRVLKLVVKSKGTFVGAVNIQLSSVQLNEEKWYP
-1500 MRTPA
+1500 LGNSVI